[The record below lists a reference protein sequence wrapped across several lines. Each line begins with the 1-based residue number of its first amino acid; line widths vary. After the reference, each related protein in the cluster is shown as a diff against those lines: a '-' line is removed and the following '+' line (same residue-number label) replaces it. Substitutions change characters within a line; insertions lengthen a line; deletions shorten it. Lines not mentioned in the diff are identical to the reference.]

1 MDFRLYIK
9 GQECDLNDT
18 FAVQLSYTAEDTE
31 SPSAVIT
38 EYSKT
43 VTLPRT
49 GNNDLIFNFIG
60 DLDRVQDNETTYF
73 NPLERIPMLLTY
85 KGSTVLEGYAKLEN
99 ISNDSYSV
107 TLYSGVADFFYS
119 FSTDTDGDTF
129 TIDRLRFETDLD
141 FDITKETVNTAWQR
155 LKNPNKTGTNKWD
168 TINFAPMYNGLPE
181 DIDAGKALINISGSS
196 VFTAST
202 MTSDGNTYET
212 YQDNMLAL
220 SSFSDEHTEWEIG
233 DLRSY
238 CQRPVLNVKKFF
250 EAIQTTAY
258 EKGFI
263 LNLDEGFFNN
273 LNPYYSKTW
282 LTMPMLT
289 QLETD
294 GQTWT
299 GRCSSTYTED
309 VKPKTEASANVI
321 FTGQLNGTEVSLP
334 DVNGKSNL
342 NIKFSLSADVNYSG
356 SELYTGFLMHNYNS
370 TQTGNTSNDSY
381 NQNNNSGIVIQFIVK
396 DVDNDAI
403 IAASPTYTLSS
414 LIDGQLKKYPSYVG
428 YGSNQEGIAGTFKN
442 NSGRWEFTGLG
453 GNTEFDAVVED
464 IPRVNNM
471 SVSMV
476 VYSYATKLYR
486 DNEYWLDTL
495 RKGEEIKTLRGHV
508 NDGDLIF
515 TSFGKTGSNAHIT
528 ARMMFSN
535 MGSVADY
542 MIGFSKMFG
551 LKWLQEGKTINL
563 MTRNRYYTK
572 TINDYSD
579 DSDRSNIKT
588 EPLTH
593 NKRYYDLKNDAD
605 ETYFTE
611 KYKRDW
617 GAEYGRQRVDT
628 GYKFDSD
635 VEEFFKDLAYKGG
648 VYGKM
653 KSNYYRH
660 IKGKNWN
667 GMSNREWIPSPIL
680 DKITY
685 SLVKNGNDPD
695 DTKDIE
701 VGMDVIK
708 YINYSPTA
716 RYDCNDRMC
725 FADSSDGAVDGDSVL
740 LFYNGYK
747 EQKDANGFPID
758 YMLTDDLEA
767 MFALNG
773 DNATWLITSTEFDT
787 TGKRIAYK
795 YDALPDFGRY
805 YTDGTNSIV
814 LSMDMGEP
822 KELYCD
828 LASNPNTTIY
838 SRFWKRYLID
848 QMNVDARKINVPLLY
863 RAGMDAQTLRD
874 FIKIDNQVYMLN
886 SADYNVGTT
895 GLTDSELIKIND
907 VYNYTQ
913 GQTLIY
919 PEATLTVSP
928 TSANVAFEGGLLR
941 FDVVFSN
948 LTDIYIKTDSPWLSG
963 YMNGDIFMVNVE
975 TNKEAERNGHIW
987 LVGRDYGGN
996 DIVSDAIGIVQE
1008 KFIYLD
1014 PVLTI
1019 TPTTGKID
1027 RNGGEMTFNVQAENV
1042 NNVRFAS
1049 NSEWI
1054 TGSIVGNLLKINVAV
1069 NSGEER
1075 NGNIWLEAID
1085 LRGDNVKS
1093 NEVAITQEKYV
1104 KQGSNVLMFTTT
1116 DGNTWSITQISAYT
1130 ADNRLIEP
1138 IEKTSTGWTYGEDV
1152 AYIRSHDEYKPS
1164 ENFKNLKTYTG
1175 FKDRVKYNECF
1186 GLFLNDGYCTSINT
1200 ANFDV
1205 SECVNMRNMFLNCTG
1220 LTSLDVSNWNTSQV
1234 TNMAFMFTN
1243 CRSLITLNVSNFD
1256 TSKVTDMSWMFNYC
1270 SGLTSLDVSKFNTLK
1285 VTDMVAMFAYC
1296 KGLTSLDLSHFNTS
1310 KVTNMIGMFEGCSG
1324 LITLDLSNWNTS
1336 QVTGMVQMFS
1346 DCSGLTSLNVSHFDT
1361 SNVIDMG
1368 YMFENCSGLTS
1379 LDVSQWN
1386 TSKVTNMESMF
1397 RNCKSLASL
1406 DVSNWNTSQ
1415 VMDTNSMFSGCTS
1428 LTSLDVSNFDT
1439 SKVTDISDMFSGC
1452 KGLTSLDVSNFNTS
1466 QVTDMAGMFSYCRL
1480 LTSLDVSNFNTSKVT
1495 RMNYMFRDCKG
1506 LTSLDVSN
1514 FNTSQV
1520 TDMAGM
1526 FSGCK
1531 GLTSIDVS
1539 NFNTSKVGRMSSVF
1553 WSCSGLTSLDVSN
1566 WDTSKAENMGSMFA
1580 NCKGLTSLDLSNF
1593 DTSKVNNMGYM
1604 FSGCTSLTSL
1614 DLSNWDTTKLPAD
1627 KVVNMISMFNGCTA
1641 LKTITMKNC
1650 NQATIDKIKSALQD
1664 AGILNNV
1671 TIITA

>member
-60 DLDRVQDNETTYF
+60 DLDRVQDNETYYF

-202 MTSDGNTYET
+202 ITSDGNTYET

-250 EAIQTTAY
+250 EAVQTTAY

-309 VKPKTEASANVI
+309 VKPKTEATANVI
-321 FTGQLNGTEVSLP
+321 FTGQLNGTEISLP

-370 TQTGNTSNDSY
+370 TQTGNTFDDSY

-414 LIDGQLKKYPSYVG
+414 LIDGQVKKYPSYVG

-442 NSGRWEFTGLG
+442 NSGRWEFIGLG

-464 IPRVNNM
+464 VPRVNNM

-635 VEEFFKDLAYKGG
+635 VEEFFKDLVYKGG

-814 LSMDMGEP
+814 LSLDMGEP

-828 LASNPNTTIY
+828 LASNPNSTIY
-838 SRFWKRYLID
+838 SRFWKRYLTD

-919 PEATLTVSP
+919 PEAILTVSP
-928 TSANVAFEGGLLR
+928 TSANVTFEGGLLR

-963 YMNGDIFMVNVE
+963 YMNGDSFMVNVE
-975 TNKEAERNGHIW
+975 TNKKAERNGHIW
-987 LVGRDYGGN
+987 LVGRDYGGF
-996 DIVSDAIGIVQE
+996 DVVSDAIGIVQE
-1008 KFIYLD
+1008 KFIYPD

-1019 TPTTGKID
+1019 TPTTGTID
-1027 RNGGEMTFNVQAENV
+1027 HNGGEMTFNVQAENV
-1042 NNVRFAS
+1042 ENVRFVS

-1054 TGSIVGNLLKINVAV
+1054 TGIIEGDLLKINVAV
-1069 NSGEER
+1069 NSGDER
-1075 NGNIWLEAID
+1075 SGNIWLEAID
-1085 LRGDNVKS
+1085 LGDNEVKS
-1093 NEVAITQEKYV
+1093 NEVSIVQEAVVLDKRTIRFTLVSGVTWNAI
-1104 KQGSNVLMFTTT
+1104 N
-1116 DGNTWSITQISAYT
+1116 ISAYT
-1130 ADNRLIEP
+1130 SDDRMLEP
-1138 IEKTSTGWTYGEDV
+1138 ITKDTTGWTYNEDV
-1152 AYIRSHDEYKPS
+1152 AYLKSDISNVGNQNLLTYDGIDAVYKDCDS
-1164 ENFKNLKTYTG
+1164 FFGFNYSLKTINIP
-1175 FKDRVKYNECF
+1175 R
-1186 GLFLNDGYCTSINT
+1186 INT
-1200 ANFDV
+1200 SECISMQEMFLRCSSLSSLDLSNFDTSNV
-1205 SECVNMRNMFLNCTG
+1205 SNMGWMFNDCTG
-1220 LTSLDVSNWNTSQV
+1220 LTSLDVSNW
-1234 TNMAFMFTN
+1234 
-1243 CRSLITLNVSNFD
+1243 D
-1256 TSKVTDMSWMFNYC
+1256 TSKVTTMEM
-1270 SGLTSLDVSKFNTLK
+1270 
-1285 VTDMVAMFAYC
+1285 
-1296 KGLTSLDLSHFNTS
+1296 
-1310 KVTNMIGMFEGCSG
+1310 
-1324 LITLDLSNWNTS
+1324 
-1336 QVTGMVQMFS
+1336 MFS
-1346 DCSGLTSLNVSHFDT
+1346 ACS
-1361 SNVIDMG
+1361 
-1368 YMFENCSGLTS
+1368 
-1379 LDVSQWN
+1379 
-1386 TSKVTNMESMF
+1386 
-1397 RNCKSLASL
+1397 
-1406 DVSNWNTSQ
+1406 
-1415 VMDTNSMFSGCTS
+1415 
-1428 LTSLDVSNFDT
+1428 
-1439 SKVTDISDMFSGC
+1439 
-1452 KGLTSLDVSNFNTS
+1452 GLTSLDVSNFNTS
-1466 QVTDMAGMFSYCRL
+1466 QVTNM
-1480 LTSLDVSNFNTSKVT
+1480 
-1495 RMNYMFRDCKG
+1495 
-1506 LTSLDVSN
+1506 
-1514 FNTSQV
+1514 
-1520 TDMAGM
+1520 
-1526 FSGCK
+1526 
-1531 GLTSIDVS
+1531 
-1539 NFNTSKVGRMSSVF
+1539 GRMF
-1553 WSCSGLTSLDVSN
+1553 
-1566 WDTSKAENMGSMFA
+1566 ENCE
-1580 NCKGLTSLDLSNF
+1580 NLTSLDLSNF
-1593 DTSKVNNMGYM
+1593 DTSKVTNMYGMFSVCGSLTSLNLSNFDTSKCKRTSYM
-1604 FSGCTSLTSL
+1604 FYFCRGLTSL
-1614 DLSNWDTTKLPAD
+1614 DLSNWNMDNVSDTTY
-1627 KVVNMISMFNGCTA
+1627 MFRNCFR
-1641 LKTITMKNC
+1641 LRTITMKNC

-1671 TIITA
+1671 KIITA

>member
-9 GQECDLNDT
+9 GQECDLNET

-60 DLDRVQDNETTYF
+60 DLDRVQDNETYYF

-220 SSFSDEHTEWEIG
+220 SSFSGEHTEWEIG

-238 CQRPVLNVKKFF
+238 CQRPVLNMKKFF
-250 EAIQTTAY
+250 EAVQTTAY

-263 LNLDEGFFNN
+263 LNLDEGFFNS

-309 VKPKTEASANVI
+309 VKPKTEANANVI

-370 TQTGNTSNDSY
+370 TQTGQTFNDSY

-414 LIDGQLKKYPSYVG
+414 LIDGQVKKYPSYVG

-442 NSGRWEFTGLG
+442 NSGRWDFTGLG

-476 VYSYATKLYR
+476 VYSYATKLWR

-611 KYKRDW
+611 KYKKDW

-787 TGKRIAYK
+787 AGKRIAYK

-814 LSMDMGEP
+814 LSLDMGEP

-828 LASNPNTTIY
+828 LASNPNSTIY

-919 PEATLTVSP
+919 PEAILTVSP
-928 TSANVAFEGGLLR
+928 TSANVTFEGGLLR

-963 YMNGDIFMVNVE
+963 YMNGDSFMVNVE
-975 TNKEAERNGHIW
+975 TNKKAERNGHIW
-987 LVGRDYGGN
+987 LVGRDYGGF
-996 DIVSDAIGIVQE
+996 DVVSDAIGIVQE

-1027 RNGGEMTFNVQAENV
+1027 RNGGEMTFNVQTENV
-1042 NNVRFAS
+1042 EDVRFAS

-1054 TGSIVGNLLKINVAV
+1054 TGTINGNSLKINVAV
-1069 NSGEER
+1069 NSGDER
-1075 NGNIWLEAID
+1075 SGNIWLEAID
-1085 LRGDNVKS
+1085 LGDNEVKS
-1093 NEVAITQEKYV
+1093 NEVVITQEKYV
-1104 KQGSNVLMFTTT
+1104 EVKSVLKYTTT
-1116 DGNTWSITQISAYT
+1116 DSSAWDSNIKAYT
-1130 ADNRLIEP
+1130 TNDRFIEP
-1138 IEKTSTGWTYGEDV
+1138 LTQDATGWTYDNEV
-1152 AYIRSHDEYKPS
+1152 RYVKADESYFPQKH
-1164 ENFKNLKTYTG
+1164 NLLTFNG
-1175 FKDRVKYNECF
+1175 FGNKVKYKDCSKI
-1186 GLFLNDGYCTSINT
+1186 FLGERHCTSINT
-1200 ANFDV
+1200 TNIDV
-1205 SECVNMRNMFLNCTG
+1205 SECTNMRYVFSDCNGLTSLDVSNWDTSKVITMYSMFSGCIGLTSLDVSHFDTSKVTDMSLMFAGCNGLTSLDVSHFDTSQVVNMSGMFYNCSNLTSLDVSNFNTSRVTDMSLMFTDCSSLTSLDVSSFNTVKVTEMVGMFSDCSG

-1234 TNMAFMFTN
+1234 TNMHNMFYGCSGLAF
-1243 CRSLITLNVSNFD
+1243 LDLSNFD
-1256 TSKVTDMSWMFNYC
+1256 TS
-1270 SGLTSLDVSKFNTLK
+1270 
-1285 VTDMVAMFAYC
+1285 
-1296 KGLTSLDLSHFNTS
+1296 
-1310 KVTNMIGMFEGCSG
+1310 
-1324 LITLDLSNWNTS
+1324 
-1336 QVTGMVQMFS
+1336 QVTE
-1346 DCSGLTSLNVSHFDT
+1346 
-1361 SNVIDMG
+1361 MG
-1368 YMFENCSGLTS
+1368 YMFYECS
-1379 LDVSQWN
+1379 
-1386 TSKVTNMESMF
+1386 
-1397 RNCKSLASL
+1397 
-1406 DVSNWNTSQ
+1406 
-1415 VMDTNSMFSGCTS
+1415 
-1428 LTSLDVSNFDT
+1428 
-1439 SKVTDISDMFSGC
+1439 
-1452 KGLTSLDVSNFNTS
+1452 
-1466 QVTDMAGMFSYCRL
+1466 
-1480 LTSLDVSNFNTSKVT
+1480 
-1495 RMNYMFRDCKG
+1495 
-1506 LTSLDVSN
+1506 
-1514 FNTSQV
+1514 
-1520 TDMAGM
+1520 
-1526 FSGCK
+1526 
-1531 GLTSIDVS
+1531 
-1539 NFNTSKVGRMSSVF
+1539 
-1553 WSCSGLTSLDVSN
+1553 
-1566 WDTSKAENMGSMFA
+1566 
-1580 NCKGLTSLDLSNF
+1580 GLTSLDLSNWNM
-1593 DTSKVNNMGYM
+1593 DNVNNTSYM
-1604 FSGCTSLTSL
+1604 FRGCYVLR
-1614 DLSNWDTTKLPAD
+1614 
-1627 KVVNMISMFNGCTA
+1627 
-1641 LKTITMKNC
+1641 TITMKNC

>member
-9 GQECDLNDT
+9 GQECDLNET

-60 DLDRVQDNETTYF
+60 DLDRVQDNETYYF

-155 LKNPNKTGTNKWD
+155 LKNSNKTGTNKWD

-220 SSFSDEHTEWEIG
+220 SSFSGEHTEWEIG

-263 LNLDEGFFNN
+263 LNLDEGFFND

-309 VKPKTEASANVI
+309 VKPKTEATANVI

-370 TQTGNTSNDSY
+370 TQTGNTFDDSY

-442 NSGRWEFTGLG
+442 NSGRWDFTGLG
-453 GNTEFDAVVED
+453 GNTEFDAVVQD

-476 VYSYATKLYR
+476 VYSYATKLWR

-635 VEEFFKDLAYKGG
+635 VEEFFKDLVYKGG

-787 TGKRIAYK
+787 AGKRIAYK

-814 LSMDMGEP
+814 LSLDMGEP

-828 LASNPNTTIY
+828 LASNPNSTIY

-848 QMNVDARKINVPLLY
+848 QMNVDARKINIPLLY

-919 PEATLTVSP
+919 PEAILTVSP
-928 TSANVAFEGGLLR
+928 TSANVTFEGGLLR

-948 LTDIYIKTDSPWLSG
+948 LTDIYVKTDSPWLSG
-963 YMNGDIFMVNVE
+963 YMNGDSFMVNVE
-975 TNKEAERNGHIW
+975 TNKKAERNGHIW
-987 LVGRDYGGN
+987 LVGRDYGGF
-996 DIVSDAIGIVQE
+996 DVVSDAIGIVQE
-1008 KFIYLD
+1008 KFIYPD

-1019 TPTTGKID
+1019 TPTTGTID

-1042 NNVRFAS
+1042 NDVRFVS

-1085 LRGDNVKS
+1085 LGDNEVKS
-1093 NEVAITQEKYV
+1093 NEVVITQEKYV
-1104 KQGSNVLMFTTT
+1104 EVKSVLKYTTT
-1116 DGNTWSITQISAYT
+1116 DSSAWDSNIKAYT
-1130 ADNRLIEP
+1130 TNDRFIEP
-1138 IEKTSTGWTYGEDV
+1138 LTQDATGWTYDNEV
-1152 AYIRSHDEYKPS
+1152 RYVKADESYFPQKH
-1164 ENFKNLKTYTG
+1164 NLLTFNG
-1175 FKDRVKYNECF
+1175 FSNKVKYKDCYKI
-1186 GLFLNDGYCTSINT
+1186 FLGERHCTSINT
-1200 ANFDV
+1200 TNIDV
-1205 SECVNMRNMFLNCTG
+1205 SECTNMRYVFSDCNG
-1220 LTSLDVSNWNTSQV
+1220 LTSLDVSNWDTSKV
-1234 TNMAFMFTN
+1234 ITMNNMFSGCIGLT
-1243 CRSLITLNVSNFD
+1243 SLDVSHFD
-1256 TSKVTDMSWMFNYC
+1256 TSKVTDMSLMFAGCN
-1270 SGLTSLDVSKFNTLK
+1270 GLTSLDVS
-1285 VTDMVAMFAYC
+1285 
-1296 KGLTSLDLSHFNTS
+1296 
-1310 KVTNMIGMFEGCSG
+1310 
-1324 LITLDLSNWNTS
+1324 
-1336 QVTGMVQMFS
+1336 
-1346 DCSGLTSLNVSHFDT
+1346 HFDT
-1361 SNVIDMG
+1361 SQVVNMSG
-1368 YMFENCSGLTS
+1368 MFYNCS
-1379 LDVSQWN
+1379 N
-1386 TSKVTNMESMF
+1386 
-1397 RNCKSLASL
+1397 
-1406 DVSNWNTSQ
+1406 
-1415 VMDTNSMFSGCTS
+1415 
-1428 LTSLDVSNFDT
+1428 LTSLDVSNFNT
-1439 SKVTDISDMFSGC
+1439 SRVTDMSLMFTDCSSLTSLDVSSFNTVKVTEMAGMFSDC
-1452 KGLTSLDVSNFNTS
+1452 SGLTSLDVSNFNTS
-1466 QVTDMAGMFSYCRL
+1466 QVTDMHNMFYGCSGL
-1480 LTSLDVSNFNTSKVT
+1480 AFLDLSNF
-1495 RMNYMFRDCKG
+1495 D
-1506 LTSLDVSN
+1506 
-1514 FNTSQV
+1514 TSQV
-1520 TDMAGM
+1520 TEMGYM
-1526 FSGCK
+1526 FYEC
-1531 GLTSIDVS
+1531 
-1539 NFNTSKVGRMSSVF
+1539 N
-1553 WSCSGLTSLDVSN
+1553 
-1566 WDTSKAENMGSMFA
+1566 
-1580 NCKGLTSLDLSNF
+1580 GLTSLDLSNWNM
-1593 DTSKVNNMGYM
+1593 DNVNNTSYM
-1604 FSGCTSLTSL
+1604 FRGCYILR
-1614 DLSNWDTTKLPAD
+1614 
-1627 KVVNMISMFNGCTA
+1627 
-1641 LKTITMKNC
+1641 TITMKNC
-1650 NQATIDKIKSALQD
+1650 YQATIDKIKSALTE

>member
-9 GQECDLNDT
+9 GQECDLNET

-60 DLDRVQDNETTYF
+60 DLDRVQDNETYYF

-220 SSFSDEHTEWEIG
+220 SSFSGEHTEWEIG

-238 CQRPVLNVKKFF
+238 CQRPVLNMKKFF
-250 EAIQTTAY
+250 EAVQTTAY

-263 LNLDEGFFNN
+263 LNLDEGFFNS

-309 VKPKTEASANVI
+309 VKPKTEANANVI

-370 TQTGNTSNDSY
+370 TQTGQTFNDSY

-414 LIDGQLKKYPSYVG
+414 LIEGQVKKYPSYVG

-442 NSGRWEFTGLG
+442 NSGRWDFTGLG

-476 VYSYATKLYR
+476 VYSYATKLWR

-611 KYKRDW
+611 KYKKDW

-787 TGKRIAYK
+787 AGKRIAYK

-814 LSMDMGEP
+814 LSLDMGEP

-828 LASNPNTTIY
+828 LASNPNSTIY

-919 PEATLTVSP
+919 PEAILTVSP
-928 TSANVAFEGGLLR
+928 TSANVTFEGGLLR

-963 YMNGDIFMVNVE
+963 YMNGDSFMVNVE
-975 TNKEAERNGHIW
+975 TNKKAERNGHIW
-987 LVGRDYGGN
+987 LVGRDYGGF
-996 DIVSDAIGIVQE
+996 DVVSDAIGIVQE

-1027 RNGGEMTFNVQAENV
+1027 RNGGEMTFNVQTENV
-1042 NNVRFAS
+1042 EDVRFAS

-1054 TGSIVGNLLKINVAV
+1054 TGTINGNSLKINVAV
-1069 NSGEER
+1069 NSGDER
-1075 NGNIWLEAID
+1075 SGNIWLEAID
-1085 LRGDNVKS
+1085 LGDNEVKS
-1093 NEVAITQEKYV
+1093 NEVVITQEKYV
-1104 KQGSNVLMFTTT
+1104 EVKSVLKYTTT
-1116 DGNTWSITQISAYT
+1116 DSSAWDSNIKAYT
-1130 ADNRLIEP
+1130 TNDRFIEP
-1138 IEKTSTGWTYGEDV
+1138 LTQDATGWTYDNEV
-1152 AYIRSHDEYKPS
+1152 RYVKADESYFPQKH
-1164 ENFKNLKTYTG
+1164 NLLTFNG
-1175 FKDRVKYNECF
+1175 FGNKVKYKDCSKI
-1186 GLFLNDGYCTSINT
+1186 FLGERHCTSINT
-1200 ANFDV
+1200 TNIDV
-1205 SECVNMRNMFLNCTG
+1205 SECTNMRYVFSDCNGLTSLDVSNWDTSKVITMYSMFSGCIGLTSLDVSHFDTSKVTDMSLMFAGCNGLTSLDVSHFDTSQVVNMSGMFYNCSNLTSLDVSNFNTSRVTDMSLMFTDCSSLTSLDVSSFNTVKVTEMVGMFSDCSG

-1234 TNMAFMFTN
+1234 TNMHNMFYGCSGLAF
-1243 CRSLITLNVSNFD
+1243 LDLSNFD
-1256 TSKVTDMSWMFNYC
+1256 TS
-1270 SGLTSLDVSKFNTLK
+1270 
-1285 VTDMVAMFAYC
+1285 
-1296 KGLTSLDLSHFNTS
+1296 
-1310 KVTNMIGMFEGCSG
+1310 
-1324 LITLDLSNWNTS
+1324 
-1336 QVTGMVQMFS
+1336 QVTE
-1346 DCSGLTSLNVSHFDT
+1346 
-1361 SNVIDMG
+1361 MG
-1368 YMFENCSGLTS
+1368 YMFYECS
-1379 LDVSQWN
+1379 
-1386 TSKVTNMESMF
+1386 
-1397 RNCKSLASL
+1397 
-1406 DVSNWNTSQ
+1406 
-1415 VMDTNSMFSGCTS
+1415 
-1428 LTSLDVSNFDT
+1428 
-1439 SKVTDISDMFSGC
+1439 
-1452 KGLTSLDVSNFNTS
+1452 
-1466 QVTDMAGMFSYCRL
+1466 
-1480 LTSLDVSNFNTSKVT
+1480 
-1495 RMNYMFRDCKG
+1495 
-1506 LTSLDVSN
+1506 
-1514 FNTSQV
+1514 
-1520 TDMAGM
+1520 
-1526 FSGCK
+1526 
-1531 GLTSIDVS
+1531 
-1539 NFNTSKVGRMSSVF
+1539 
-1553 WSCSGLTSLDVSN
+1553 
-1566 WDTSKAENMGSMFA
+1566 
-1580 NCKGLTSLDLSNF
+1580 GLTSLDLSNWNM
-1593 DTSKVNNMGYM
+1593 DNVNNTSYM
-1604 FSGCTSLTSL
+1604 FRGCYVLR
-1614 DLSNWDTTKLPAD
+1614 
-1627 KVVNMISMFNGCTA
+1627 
-1641 LKTITMKNC
+1641 TITMKNC

>member
-49 GNNDLIFNFIG
+49 GKNDLIFNFIG
-60 DLDRVQDNETTYF
+60 DLDRVQDNETYYF

-212 YQDNMLAL
+212 YQGNMLAL
-220 SSFSDEHTEWEIG
+220 SSFSGEHTEFEIG

-250 EAIQTTAY
+250 EAVQTTAY

-263 LNLDEGFFNN
+263 LNLDEGFFND

-396 DVDNDAI
+396 DVDNDSI

-428 YGSNQEGIAGTFKN
+428 YGSNQESIAGTFKN
-442 NSGRWEFTGLG
+442 NSGRWDFTGIG

-464 IPRVNNM
+464 VPRVNNM

-476 VYSYATKLYR
+476 VYSYADKLYR
-486 DNEYWLDTL
+486 DKEYWLDNL

-667 GMSNREWIPSPIL
+667 GTTNREWIPSPIL

-795 YDALPDFGRY
+795 YNALPDFGRY

-828 LASNPNTTIY
+828 LASNPNSTIY

-919 PEATLTVSP
+919 PEAILTVSP
-928 TSANVAFEGGLLR
+928 TSANVTFEGGLLR
-941 FDVVFSN
+941 FNVVFSN

-963 YMNGDIFMVNVE
+963 YMNGDSFLANVE
-975 TNKEAERNGHIW
+975 TNKKAERNGHIW
-987 LVGRDYGGN
+987 LVGRDYGGF
-996 DIVSDAIGIVQE
+996 DVVSDAIGIVQE
-1008 KFIYLD
+1008 KFIYPD
-1014 PVLTI
+1014 PILTI
-1019 TPTTGKID
+1019 TPTTGTID
-1027 RNGGEMTFNVQAENV
+1027 RNGGEMTFNVQTENV
-1042 NNVRFAS
+1042 NDVRFVS

-1069 NSGEER
+1069 NSGDER
-1075 NGNIWLEAID
+1075 SGNIWLEAID
-1085 LRGDNVKS
+1085 LGDNEVKS

-1104 KQGSNVLMFTTT
+1104 EVKSVLKYTTT
-1116 DGNTWSITQISAYT
+1116 DSSAWDSNIKAYT
-1130 ADNRLIEP
+1130 TNDRFIEP
-1138 IEKTSTGWTYGEDV
+1138 LTQDATGWTYDNEV
-1152 AYIRSHDEYKPS
+1152 RYVKADESYFPQKH
-1164 ENFKNLKTYTG
+1164 NLLTFNG
-1175 FKDRVKYNECF
+1175 FGNKVKYKDCSKI
-1186 GLFLNDGYCTSINT
+1186 FLGERHCTSINT
-1200 ANFDV
+1200 TNIDV
-1205 SECVNMRNMFLNCTG
+1205 SECTNMRYVFSDCNGLTSLDVSNWDTSKVITMNNMFSGCIGLTSLDVSHFDTSKVTDMSLMFAGCNGLTSLDVSHFDTSQVVNMSGMFYNCSNLTSLDVSNFNTSRVTDMSLMFTDCSSLTSLDVSSFNTVKVTEMVGMFSDCSG

-1234 TNMAFMFTN
+1234 TDMHNMFYGCSGLAF
-1243 CRSLITLNVSNFD
+1243 LDLSNFD
-1256 TSKVTDMSWMFNYC
+1256 TSKVTDMR
-1270 SGLTSLDVSKFNTLK
+1270 
-1285 VTDMVAMFAYC
+1285 
-1296 KGLTSLDLSHFNTS
+1296 
-1310 KVTNMIGMFEGCSG
+1310 
-1324 LITLDLSNWNTS
+1324 
-1336 QVTGMVQMFS
+1336 
-1346 DCSGLTSLNVSHFDT
+1346 
-1361 SNVIDMG
+1361 
-1368 YMFENCSGLTS
+1368 YMFYECS
-1379 LDVSQWN
+1379 D
-1386 TSKVTNMESMF
+1386 
-1397 RNCKSLASL
+1397 
-1406 DVSNWNTSQ
+1406 
-1415 VMDTNSMFSGCTS
+1415 
-1428 LTSLDVSNFDT
+1428 
-1439 SKVTDISDMFSGC
+1439 
-1452 KGLTSLDVSNFNTS
+1452 
-1466 QVTDMAGMFSYCRL
+1466 
-1480 LTSLDVSNFNTSKVT
+1480 
-1495 RMNYMFRDCKG
+1495 
-1506 LTSLDVSN
+1506 
-1514 FNTSQV
+1514 
-1520 TDMAGM
+1520 
-1526 FSGCK
+1526 
-1531 GLTSIDVS
+1531 
-1539 NFNTSKVGRMSSVF
+1539 
-1553 WSCSGLTSLDVSN
+1553 
-1566 WDTSKAENMGSMFA
+1566 
-1580 NCKGLTSLDLSNF
+1580 
-1593 DTSKVNNMGYM
+1593 
-1604 FSGCTSLTSL
+1604 LTSL
-1614 DLSNWDTTKLPAD
+1614 DLSNWNMDN
-1627 KVVNMISMFNGCTA
+1627 VNNTSYMFRGCYI
-1641 LKTITMKNC
+1641 LRTITMKNC
-1650 NQATIDKIKSALQD
+1650 NQTTIDKIKSALTE

>member
-60 DLDRVQDNETTYF
+60 DLDRVQDNETYYF

-220 SSFSDEHTEWEIG
+220 SSFSGEHTEWEIG

-263 LNLDEGFFNN
+263 LNLDEGFFNS

-309 VKPKTEASANVI
+309 VKPKTEATANVI

-370 TQTGNTSNDSY
+370 TQTGNTFDDSY

-396 DVDNDAI
+396 DVDNDSI

-414 LIDGQLKKYPSYVG
+414 LIDGQVKKYPSYVG

-814 LSMDMGEP
+814 LSLDMGEP

-828 LASNPNTTIY
+828 LASNPNSTIY
-838 SRFWKRYLID
+838 SRFWKRYLTD

-919 PEATLTVSP
+919 PEAILTVSP
-928 TSANVAFEGGLLR
+928 TSANVTFDGGLLR

-963 YMNGDIFMVNVE
+963 YMNGDSFMVNVE
-975 TNKEAERNGHIW
+975 TNKKAERNGHIW
-987 LVGRDYGGN
+987 LVGRDYGGF
-996 DIVSDAIGIVQE
+996 DVVSDAIGIVQE
-1008 KFIYLD
+1008 KFIYPD

-1019 TPTTGKID
+1019 TPTTGTID

-1042 NNVRFAS
+1042 NDVRFAS

-1054 TGSIVGNLLKINVAV
+1054 TGTVEGNLLKINVAV
-1069 NSGEER
+1069 NSGDER
-1075 NGNIWLEAID
+1075 SGNIWLEAID
-1085 LRGDNVKS
+1085 LGDNEVKS

-1104 KQGSNVLMFTTT
+1104 EVKSVLKYTTT
-1116 DGNTWSITQISAYT
+1116 DSSAWDSNIKAYT
-1130 ADNRLIEP
+1130 TNDRFIEP
-1138 IEKTSTGWTYGEDV
+1138 LTQDATGWTYDNEV
-1152 AYIRSHDEYKPS
+1152 RYVKADESYFPQKH
-1164 ENFKNLKTYTG
+1164 NLLTFNG
-1175 FKDRVKYNECF
+1175 FGNKVKYKDCSKI
-1186 GLFLNDGYCTSINT
+1186 FLGERHCTSINT
-1200 ANFDV
+1200 TNIDV
-1205 SECVNMRNMFLNCTG
+1205 SECTNMRYMFSDCNG
-1220 LTSLDVSNWNTSQV
+1220 LTSLDVSNWDTSKV
-1234 TNMAFMFTN
+1234 ITMYSMFSGCIGLT
-1243 CRSLITLNVSNFD
+1243 SLDVSHFD
-1256 TSKVTDMSWMFNYC
+1256 TSKVTDMS
-1270 SGLTSLDVSKFNTLK
+1270 L
-1285 VTDMVAMFAYC
+1285 MFA
-1296 KGLTSLDLSHFNTS
+1296 
-1310 KVTNMIGMFEGCSG
+1310 GC
-1324 LITLDLSNWNTS
+1324 N
-1336 QVTGMVQMFS
+1336 
-1346 DCSGLTSLNVSHFDT
+1346 GLTSLNVSHFDT
-1361 SNVIDMG
+1361 SQVVNMSGMFYNCIGLTSLDVSNFNTSRVTDMSL
-1368 YMFENCSGLTS
+1368 MFTDCSGLTS
-1379 LDVSQWN
+1379 LDVSSFN
-1386 TSKVTNMESMF
+1386 TVKVTKM
-1397 RNCKSLASL
+1397 
-1406 DVSNWNTSQ
+1406 VG
-1415 VMDTNSMFSGCTS
+1415 MFSDCSG

-1439 SKVTDISDMFSGC
+1439 SKVTDMHNMF
-1452 KGLTSLDVSNFNTS
+1452 DN
-1466 QVTDMAGMFSYCRL
+1466 
-1480 LTSLDVSNFNTSKVT
+1480 
-1495 RMNYMFRDCKG
+1495 
-1506 LTSLDVSN
+1506 
-1514 FNTSQV
+1514 
-1520 TDMAGM
+1520 
-1526 FSGCK
+1526 
-1531 GLTSIDVS
+1531 
-1539 NFNTSKVGRMSSVF
+1539 
-1553 WSCSGLTSLDVSN
+1553 CS
-1566 WDTSKAENMGSMFA
+1566 
-1580 NCKGLTSLDLSNF
+1580 
-1593 DTSKVNNMGYM
+1593 
-1604 FSGCTSLTSL
+1604 SLTSL
-1614 DLSNWDTTKLPAD
+1614 DLSHFNTTK
-1627 KVVNMISMFNGCTA
+1627 VNNMSYMFNGCSGLISLDLSNWNMDNVNNTSYMFRGCYI
-1641 LKTITMKNC
+1641 LRTITMKNC
-1650 NQATIDKIKSALQD
+1650 NQTTIDKIKSALQD

>member
-9 GQECDLNDT
+9 GQECDLNET

-60 DLDRVQDNETTYF
+60 DLDRVQDNEATYF

-220 SSFSDEHTEWEIG
+220 SSFSGEHTEWEIG

-258 EKGFI
+258 EKGFV
-263 LNLDEGFFNN
+263 LNLDEGFFND

-309 VKPKTEASANVI
+309 VKPKTEATANVI

-370 TQTGNTSNDSY
+370 NQTGNTSNDSY

-414 LIDGQLKKYPSYVG
+414 LIDGQVKRYPSYVG

-442 NSGRWEFTGLG
+442 NSGRWDFTGLG

-551 LKWLQEGKTINL
+551 LKWLQDGKTINL

-635 VEEFFKDLAYKGG
+635 VEEFFKDLVYKGG

-787 TGKRIAYK
+787 AGKRIAYK

-919 PEATLTVSP
+919 PEAILTVSP
-928 TSANVAFEGGLLR
+928 TSANVTFEGGLLR

-948 LTDIYIKTDSPWLSG
+948 LTDIYVKTDSPWLSG
-963 YMNGDIFMVNVE
+963 YMNGDSFMVNVE
-975 TNKEAERNGHIW
+975 TNKKKERNGHIW
-987 LVGRDYGGN
+987 LVGRDYGGF
-996 DIVSDAIGIVQE
+996 DVVSDAIGIVQE
-1008 KFIYLD
+1008 KFIYPD

-1019 TPTTGKID
+1019 TPTTGTID
-1027 RNGGEMTFNVQAENV
+1027 RNGGEMTFNVQTENV
-1042 NNVRFAS
+1042 ENVRFVS

-1069 NSGEER
+1069 NSGDER

-1085 LRGDNVKS
+1085 LGDNEVKS
-1093 NEVAITQEKYV
+1093 NEVSIVQEAVVLDKRTIRFTIVSGVTWNAI
-1104 KQGSNVLMFTTT
+1104 N
-1116 DGNTWSITQISAYT
+1116 ISAYT
-1130 ADNRLIEP
+1130 SDDRMLEP
-1138 IEKTSTGWTYGEDV
+1138 ITKDTTGWTYNEDV
-1152 AYIRSHDEYKPS
+1152 AYLKSDISNVGNQNLLTYDGIDAVYKDCDS
-1164 ENFKNLKTYTG
+1164 FFGFNYSLKTINIPRINTS
-1175 FKDRVKYNECF
+1175 K
-1186 GLFLNDGYCTSINT
+1186 CTSMQ
-1200 ANFDV
+1200 
-1205 SECVNMRNMFLNCTG
+1205 EMFLRCSSLSSLDLSNWDTSQVTNMSWMFNDCTG
-1220 LTSLDVSNWNTSQV
+1220 LTSLDVSKWN
-1234 TNMAFMFTN
+1234 
-1243 CRSLITLNVSNFD
+1243 
-1256 TSKVTDMSWMFNYC
+1256 TSKVTTMEMMFSAC
-1270 SGLTSLDVSKFNTLK
+1270 SGLTS
-1285 VTDMVAMFAYC
+1285 
-1296 KGLTSLDLSHFNTS
+1296 
-1310 KVTNMIGMFEGCSG
+1310 
-1324 LITLDLSNWNTS
+1324 LDLSNWNTS
-1336 QVTGMVQMFS
+1336 QVTNMNRMFGN
-1346 DCSGLTSLNVSHFDT
+1346 CENLTFIDL
-1361 SNVIDMG
+1361 SN
-1368 YMFENCSGLTS
+1368 
-1379 LDVSQWN
+1379 WN
-1386 TSKVTNMESMF
+1386 TSKVTDMSWMF
-1397 RNCKSLASL
+1397 
-1406 DVSNWNTSQ
+1406 WN
-1415 VMDTNSMFSGCTS
+1415 
-1428 LTSLDVSNFDT
+1428 
-1439 SKVTDISDMFSGC
+1439 
-1452 KGLTSLDVSNFNTS
+1452 
-1466 QVTDMAGMFSYCRL
+1466 
-1480 LTSLDVSNFNTSKVT
+1480 
-1495 RMNYMFRDCKG
+1495 
-1506 LTSLDVSN
+1506 
-1514 FNTSQV
+1514 
-1520 TDMAGM
+1520 
-1526 FSGCK
+1526 
-1531 GLTSIDVS
+1531 
-1539 NFNTSKVGRMSSVF
+1539 
-1553 WSCSGLTSLDVSN
+1553 CSGL
-1566 WDTSKAENMGSMFA
+1566 A
-1580 NCKGLTSLDLSNF
+1580 SLDLSNF
-1593 DTSKVNNMGYM
+1593 DTSKVTNVSQM
-1604 FSGCTSLTSL
+1604 FRYCDRLTSL
-1614 DLSNWDTTKLPAD
+1614 DLSNWNTSNVTNMSDMFYECLRLTSLDVSHFNTS
-1627 KVVNMISMFNGCTA
+1627 KVTNMASMFYTCRSLNSLDLSNWDTSKVTDMHNMFEYCYDLTSLDLSNWNMDNVNNTSYMFRGCYI
-1641 LKTITMKNC
+1641 LRTITMKNC
-1650 NQATIDKIKSALQD
+1650 NQTTIDKIKSALQE

>member
-60 DLDRVQDNETTYF
+60 DLDRVQDNETYYF

-141 FDITKETVNTAWQR
+141 FDITKETVNSAWKR

-220 SSFSDEHTEWEIG
+220 SSFSGEHTEWEIG

-370 TQTGNTSNDSY
+370 TQTGNTFDDSY

-396 DVDNDAI
+396 DVDNDSI

-414 LIDGQLKKYPSYVG
+414 LIDGQVKKYPSYVG
-428 YGSNQEGIAGTFKN
+428 YGNNQEGIAGTFKN
-442 NSGRWEFTGLG
+442 NSGRWEFTGIG

-476 VYSYATKLYR
+476 VYSYVTKLWR

-814 LSMDMGEP
+814 LSLDMGEP

-828 LASNPNTTIY
+828 LASNPNSTIY

-863 RAGMDAQTLRD
+863 RAGMNAQTLRD
-874 FIKIDNQVYMLN
+874 FVKIDNQIYMLN

-919 PEATLTVSP
+919 PEAILTVSP
-928 TSANVAFEGGLLR
+928 TSANVTFEGGLLR

-963 YMNGDIFMVNVE
+963 YMNGDSFMVNVE
-975 TNKEAERNGHIW
+975 TNKKAERNGHIW
-987 LVGRDYGGN
+987 LVGRDYGGF
-996 DIVSDAIGIVQE
+996 DVVSDAISIVQE
-1008 KFIYLD
+1008 KFIYPD

-1019 TPTTGKID
+1019 TPTTGTIGH
-1027 RNGGEMTFNVQAENV
+1027 NGGEMTFNVQTENV
-1042 NNVRFAS
+1042 EDIRFVS

-1054 TGSIVGNLLKINVAV
+1054 TGSIVGNSLKINVAV
-1069 NSGEER
+1069 NSGDER
-1075 NGNIWLEAID
+1075 SGNIWLEAID
-1085 LRGDNVKS
+1085 LGDNEVKS
-1093 NEVAITQEKYV
+1093 NEVSIVQEAVVLDKRTIRFTIVSGVTWKAI
-1104 KQGSNVLMFTTT
+1104 N
-1116 DGNTWSITQISAYT
+1116 ISAYT
-1130 ADNRLIEP
+1130 SDDRMIEP
-1138 IEKTSTGWTYGEDV
+1138 ITKDTTGWTYNEDV
-1152 AYIRSHDEYKPS
+1152 AYLKSEQSNIGSQNLLTYDGIDAIYKDCHS
-1164 ENFKNLKTYTG
+1164 FFGHNERLKTINIP
-1175 FKDRVKYNECF
+1175 R
-1186 GLFLNDGYCTSINT
+1186 INT
-1200 ANFDV
+1200 
-1205 SECVNMRNMFLNCTG
+1205 SECIDMHGMFLRCSS
-1220 LTSLDVSNWNTSQV
+1220 LSSLD
-1234 TNMAFMFTN
+1234 
-1243 CRSLITLNVSNFD
+1243 LSNFD
-1256 TSKVTDMSWMFNYC
+1256 TSNVSNMGWMFN
-1270 SGLTSLDVSKFNTLK
+1270 
-1285 VTDMVAMFAYC
+1285 
-1296 KGLTSLDLSHFNTS
+1296 
-1310 KVTNMIGMFEGCSG
+1310 
-1324 LITLDLSNWNTS
+1324 
-1336 QVTGMVQMFS
+1336 
-1346 DCSGLTSLNVSHFDT
+1346 DCTGLTSLNVS
-1361 SNVIDMG
+1361 
-1368 YMFENCSGLTS
+1368 
-1379 LDVSQWN
+1379 
-1386 TSKVTNMESMF
+1386 
-1397 RNCKSLASL
+1397 
-1406 DVSNWNTSQ
+1406 NW
-1415 VMDTNSMFSGCTS
+1415 
-1428 LTSLDVSNFDT
+1428 DT
-1439 SKVTDISDMFSGC
+1439 SKVATMEMMFSAC
-1452 KGLTSLDVSNFNTS
+1452 SGLTSLDVSNFNTS
-1466 QVTDMAGMFSYCRL
+1466 HVTNM
-1480 LTSLDVSNFNTSKVT
+1480 
-1495 RMNYMFRDCKG
+1495 
-1506 LTSLDVSN
+1506 
-1514 FNTSQV
+1514 
-1520 TDMAGM
+1520 
-1526 FSGCK
+1526 
-1531 GLTSIDVS
+1531 
-1539 NFNTSKVGRMSSVF
+1539 GRMF
-1553 WSCSGLTSLDVSN
+1553 ED
-1566 WDTSKAENMGSMFA
+1566 
-1580 NCKGLTSLDLSNF
+1580 CKGLTSLDLSNF
-1593 DTSKVNNMGYM
+1593 DTSKVANMYGMFWGCDGLTSINLSNFDTSKCKRTDYM
-1604 FSGCTSLTSL
+1604 FYFCRGLTSL
-1614 DLSNWDTTKLPAD
+1614 DLSNWNMDNVNNTT
-1627 KVVNMISMFNGCTA
+1627 NMFSNCFR
-1641 LKTITMKNC
+1641 LRTITMKNC
-1650 NQATIDKIKSALQD
+1650 NQTTIDKIKSALHD
-1664 AGILNNV
+1664 AGIVNNV

>member
-60 DLDRVQDNETTYF
+60 DLDRVQDNEATYF

-370 TQTGNTSNDSY
+370 TQTGQTFNDSY

-396 DVDNDAI
+396 DVDNDSI

-414 LIDGQLKKYPSYVG
+414 LIDGQVKKYPSYVG

-442 NSGRWEFTGLG
+442 NSGRWDFTGIG

-464 IPRVNNM
+464 VPRVNNM

-486 DNEYWLDTL
+486 DNEYWLDNL

-828 LASNPNTTIY
+828 LASNPNSTIY

-919 PEATLTVSP
+919 PEAILTVSP
-928 TSANVAFEGGLLR
+928 TSANVTFEGGLLR

-963 YMNGDIFMVNVE
+963 YINGDSFMVNVE
-975 TNKEAERNGHIW
+975 TNKKAERNGHIW

-996 DIVSDAIGIVQE
+996 DIVSDA
-1008 KFIYLD
+1008 
-1014 PVLTI
+1014 
-1019 TPTTGKID
+1019 
-1027 RNGGEMTFNVQAENV
+1027 
-1042 NNVRFAS
+1042 
-1049 NSEWI
+1049 
-1054 TGSIVGNLLKINVAV
+1054 
-1069 NSGEER
+1069 
-1075 NGNIWLEAID
+1075 
-1085 LRGDNVKS
+1085 
-1093 NEVAITQEKYV
+1093 VAITQEKYV
-1104 KQGSNVLMFTTT
+1104 EPEPSSNKMMFTIVSG
-1116 DGNTWSITQISAYT
+1116 DTWNKPTISAYT
-1130 ADNRLIEP
+1130 ADDRLIEP
-1138 IEKTSTGWTYGEDV
+1138 IEKTATGWTFDGKV
-1152 AYIRSHDEYKPS
+1152 AYVRNQGFHR
-1164 ENFKNLKTYTG
+1164 NTNLKTYSG
-1175 FKDRVKYNECF
+1175 FEDKIKYKDCSYMFFREKA
-1186 GLFLNDGYCTSINT
+1186 CTSINT
-1200 ANFDV
+1200 ENIDI
-1205 SECVNMRNMFLNCTG
+1205 SECVSMI
-1220 LTSLDVSNWNTSQV
+1220 
-1234 TNMAFMFTN
+1234 FMFG
-1243 CRSLITLNVSNFD
+1243 S
-1256 TSKVTDMSWMFNYC
+1256 C
-1270 SGLTSLDVSKFNTLK
+1270 SG
-1285 VTDMVAMFAYC
+1285 
-1296 KGLTSLDLSHFNTS
+1296 
-1310 KVTNMIGMFEGCSG
+1310 
-1324 LITLDLSNWNTS
+1324 
-1336 QVTGMVQMFS
+1336 
-1346 DCSGLTSLNVSHFDT
+1346 
-1361 SNVIDMG
+1361 
-1368 YMFENCSGLTS
+1368 
-1379 LDVSQWN
+1379 
-1386 TSKVTNMESMF
+1386 
-1397 RNCKSLASL
+1397 
-1406 DVSNWNTSQ
+1406 
-1415 VMDTNSMFSGCTS
+1415 

-1439 SKVTDISDMFSGC
+1439 SQVTDMKAMFANCGKLTSLDVSHFNTSQVTDMSGIFWNCKNLTSLDVSHFDTSKVTNMNGMFSDC
-1452 KGLTSLDVSNFNTS
+1452 YKLTSLDVSNFDTS
-1466 QVTDMAGMFSYCRL
+1466 QAINMRMMFTSCRL
-1480 LTSLDVSNFNTSKVT
+1480 LTSLDVSNFNTSKVAD
-1495 RMNYMFRDCKG
+1495 MSAMFSGCSG
-1506 LTSLDVSN
+1506 LTSLDVSNFDTSNVTNMGAMFNNCRSLASLDVSN

-1520 TDMAGM
+1520 TDMNQM
-1526 FSGCK
+1526 FYLCYS
-1531 GLTSIDVS
+1531 LTSLNLS
-1539 NFNTSKVGRMSSVF
+1539 NFNTTQVTDMRWMFYG
-1553 WSCSGLTSLDVSN
+1553 CS
-1566 WDTSKAENMGSMFA
+1566 
-1580 NCKGLTSLDLSNF
+1580 GLTSLDLSNF
-1593 DTSKVNNMGYM
+1593 NTTQVTNMSSM
-1604 FSGCTSLTSL
+1604 FSGCTSLVSL
-1614 DLSNWDTTKLPAD
+1614 DLSNWDTS
-1627 KVVNMISMFNGCTA
+1627 KVETMDSMFYGCSA

-1650 NQATIDKIKSALQD
+1650 NQTTIDKIKSALTE

>member
-1 MDFRLYIK
+1 MDFKLYIK
-9 GQECDLNDT
+9 GQECDLNET

-60 DLDRVQDNETTYF
+60 DLDRVQDNETYYF

-220 SSFSDEHTEWEIG
+220 SSFSGEHTEWEIG

-250 EAIQTTAY
+250 EAVQTTAY

-309 VKPKTEASANVI
+309 VKPKTEATANVI

-370 TQTGNTSNDSY
+370 TQTGQTFNDSY

-414 LIDGQLKKYPSYVG
+414 LIDGQVKKYPSYVG

-442 NSGRWEFTGLG
+442 NSGRWDFTGIG

-464 IPRVNNM
+464 VPRVNNM

-486 DNEYWLDTL
+486 DNEYWLDNL

-579 DSDRSNIKT
+579 NSDRSNIKT

-787 TGKRIAYK
+787 AGKRIAYK

-838 SRFWKRYLID
+838 SRFWKRYLTD

-919 PEATLTVSP
+919 PEAILTVSP
-928 TSANVAFEGGLLR
+928 TSANVTFEGGLLR

-963 YMNGDIFMVNVE
+963 YMNGDSFMVNVE
-975 TNKEAERNGHIW
+975 TNKKAERNGHIW
-987 LVGRDYGGN
+987 LVGRDYGGF
-996 DIVSDAIGIVQE
+996 DVVSDAIGIVQE
-1008 KFIYLD
+1008 KFIYPD

-1019 TPTTGKID
+1019 TPTTGTID
-1027 RNGGEMTFNVQAENV
+1027 RNGGEMTFNVQTENV
-1042 NNVRFAS
+1042 EDLRFVS

-1054 TGSIVGNLLKINVAV
+1054 TGTINGNSLKINVAV

-1085 LRGDNVKS
+1085 LGDNEVKS
-1093 NEVAITQEKYV
+1093 NEVSIVQEAVVLDKRTIRFTIVSGDTWKAI
-1104 KQGSNVLMFTTT
+1104 N
-1116 DGNTWSITQISAYT
+1116 ISAYT
-1130 ADNRLIEP
+1130 SDDRMIEP
-1138 IEKTSTGWTYGEDV
+1138 ITKDATGWTYNEDV
-1152 AYIRSHDEYKPS
+1152 AYLKSEPSNIGGQNLLTYDGIDAVYKECPS
-1164 ENFKNLKTYTG
+1164 FFAHNNSLKTINIP
-1175 FKDRVKYNECF
+1175 R
-1186 GLFLNDGYCTSINT
+1186 INT
-1200 ANFDV
+1200 SECNNMFEMFLRCSGLTSLDV
-1205 SECVNMRNMFLNCTG
+1205 SCFDTSKVTNMAWMFSECSGLTSLNVSHLDTSKVTDMSCMFNECTG
-1220 LTSLDVSNWNTSQV
+1220 LTSLDVSDFDTSKVTDMGRMFMQCNGLTSIDLSNFNTSQVTDMYGMFWGCDGLTSLNLSNFDTSQVTDMGYMFYYCNKLTSLDLTNWNTSKVTDMHDMFRDCKVLTSLGLSNWNTSQV
-1234 TNMAFMFTN
+1234 TNMSEMFYE
-1243 CRSLITLNVSNFD
+1243 CLR
-1256 TSKVTDMSWMFNYC
+1256 
-1270 SGLTSLDVSKFNTLK
+1270 
-1285 VTDMVAMFAYC
+1285 
-1296 KGLTSLDLSHFNTS
+1296 LTSLDLS
-1310 KVTNMIGMFEGCSG
+1310 K
-1324 LITLDLSNWNTS
+1324 WNTS
-1336 QVTGMVQMFS
+1336 QVT
-1346 DCSGLTSLNVSHFDT
+1346 
-1361 SNVIDMG
+1361 
-1368 YMFENCSGLTS
+1368 
-1379 LDVSQWN
+1379 
-1386 TSKVTNMESMF
+1386 
-1397 RNCKSLASL
+1397 
-1406 DVSNWNTSQ
+1406 
-1415 VMDTNSMFSGCTS
+1415 
-1428 LTSLDVSNFDT
+1428 
-1439 SKVTDISDMFSGC
+1439 
-1452 KGLTSLDVSNFNTS
+1452 
-1466 QVTDMAGMFSYCRL
+1466 
-1480 LTSLDVSNFNTSKVT
+1480 
-1495 RMNYMFRDCKG
+1495 
-1506 LTSLDVSN
+1506 
-1514 FNTSQV
+1514 
-1520 TDMAGM
+1520 
-1526 FSGCK
+1526 
-1531 GLTSIDVS
+1531 
-1539 NFNTSKVGRMSSVF
+1539 
-1553 WSCSGLTSLDVSN
+1553 
-1566 WDTSKAENMGSMFA
+1566 NMGSMFYT
-1580 NCKGLTSLDLSNF
+1580 CTKLTSLDLSNF
-1593 DTSKVNNMGYM
+1593 DTSKVTDMHDM
-1604 FSGCTSLTSL
+1604 FEYCYELTSL
-1614 DLSNWDTTKLPAD
+1614 DLSNWNMDN
-1627 KVVNMISMFNGCTA
+1627 VNNTSYMFRGCYA
-1641 LKTITMKNC
+1641 LRTITMKNC
-1650 NQATIDKIKSALQD
+1650 NQATIDKIKSALTE

-1671 TIITA
+1671 TIITE

>member
-9 GQECDLNDT
+9 GQECDLNET

-60 DLDRVQDNETTYF
+60 DLDRVQDNETYYF

-85 KGSTVLEGYAKLEN
+85 KGSTVLEGYAKLES

-212 YQDNMLAL
+212 YQGNMLAL
-220 SSFSDEHTEWEIG
+220 SSFSGEHTEWEIG

-250 EAIQTTAY
+250 EAVQTTAY

-263 LNLDEGFFNN
+263 LNLDEGFFNS

-309 VKPKTEASANVI
+309 VKPKTEATANVI

-414 LIDGQLKKYPSYVG
+414 LIDGQVKKYPSYVG

-442 NSGRWEFTGLG
+442 NSGRWEFTGIG

-542 MIGFSKMFG
+542 RIGFSKMFG

-814 LSMDMGEP
+814 LSLDMGEP

-828 LASNPNTTIY
+828 LASSPNSTIY

-928 TSANVAFEGGLLR
+928 TSANVTFEGGLLR

-948 LTDIYIKTDSPWLSG
+948 LTDIYVKTDSPWLSG
-963 YMNGDIFMVNVE
+963 YMNGNNFMVNVE
-975 TNKEAERNGHIW
+975 TNKKSERNGHIW
-987 LVGRDYGGN
+987 LVGRDYGGF
-996 DIVSDAIGIVQE
+996 DVVSDAIGIVQE
-1008 KFIYLD
+1008 KFIYPD

-1019 TPTTGKID
+1019 TPTTGTID
-1027 RNGGEMTFNVQAENV
+1027 HNGGEMTFNVQAENV

-1075 NGNIWLEAID
+1075 NANIWLEAID
-1085 LRGDNVKS
+1085 LGDNEVKS

-1104 KQGSNVLMFTTT
+1104 EVKSVLKYTTT
-1116 DGNTWSITQISAYT
+1116 DSSAWDSNIKAYT
-1130 ADNRLIEP
+1130 TNDRFIEP
-1138 IEKTSTGWTYGEDV
+1138 LTQDATGWTYDNEV
-1152 AYIRSHDEYKPS
+1152 RYVKADESYFPQKH
-1164 ENFKNLKTYTG
+1164 NLLTFNG
-1175 FKDRVKYNECF
+1175 FGNKVKYKDCSKI
-1186 GLFLNDGYCTSINT
+1186 FLGERHCTSINT
-1200 ANFDV
+1200 TNIDV
-1205 SECVNMRNMFLNCTG
+1205 SECTNMRYVFSDCNGLTSLDVSNWDTSKVITMNNMFSGCIGLTSLDVSHFDTSKVTDMSLMFAGCNGLTSLDVSHFDTSQVVNMSGMFYNCSNLTSLDVSNFNTSRVTDMSLMFTDCSSLTSLDVSSFNTVKVTEMVGMFSDCSG

-1234 TNMAFMFTN
+1234 TDMHNMFYGCSGLAF
-1243 CRSLITLNVSNFD
+1243 LDLSNFD
-1256 TSKVTDMSWMFNYC
+1256 TSKVTDM
-1270 SGLTSLDVSKFNTLK
+1270 
-1285 VTDMVAMFAYC
+1285 
-1296 KGLTSLDLSHFNTS
+1296 
-1310 KVTNMIGMFEGCSG
+1310 
-1324 LITLDLSNWNTS
+1324 
-1336 QVTGMVQMFS
+1336 
-1346 DCSGLTSLNVSHFDT
+1346 
-1361 SNVIDMG
+1361 
-1368 YMFENCSGLTS
+1368 
-1379 LDVSQWN
+1379 
-1386 TSKVTNMESMF
+1386 
-1397 RNCKSLASL
+1397 
-1406 DVSNWNTSQ
+1406 
-1415 VMDTNSMFSGCTS
+1415 
-1428 LTSLDVSNFDT
+1428 
-1439 SKVTDISDMFSGC
+1439 
-1452 KGLTSLDVSNFNTS
+1452 
-1466 QVTDMAGMFSYCRL
+1466 
-1480 LTSLDVSNFNTSKVT
+1480 
-1495 RMNYMFRDCKG
+1495 NYMFYE
-1506 LTSLDVSN
+1506 
-1514 FNTSQV
+1514 
-1520 TDMAGM
+1520 
-1526 FSGCK
+1526 
-1531 GLTSIDVS
+1531 
-1539 NFNTSKVGRMSSVF
+1539 
-1553 WSCSGLTSLDVSN
+1553 CSD
-1566 WDTSKAENMGSMFA
+1566 
-1580 NCKGLTSLDLSNF
+1580 
-1593 DTSKVNNMGYM
+1593 
-1604 FSGCTSLTSL
+1604 LTSL
-1614 DLSNWDTTKLPAD
+1614 DLSNW
-1627 KVVNMISMFNGCTA
+1627 NMDNVYNTSYMFRGCYV
-1641 LKTITMKNC
+1641 LRTITMKNC

>member
-9 GQECDLNDT
+9 GQECDLNET

-60 DLDRVQDNETTYF
+60 DLDRVQDNEATYF

-220 SSFSDEHTEWEIG
+220 SSFSGEHTEWEIG

-258 EKGFI
+258 EKGFV
-263 LNLDEGFFNN
+263 LNLDEGFFND

-309 VKPKTEASANVI
+309 VKPKTEATANVI

-370 TQTGNTSNDSY
+370 NQTGNTSNDSY

-414 LIDGQLKKYPSYVG
+414 LIDGQVKRYPSYVG

-442 NSGRWEFTGLG
+442 NSGRWDFTGLG

-551 LKWLQEGKTINL
+551 LKWLQDGKTINL

-635 VEEFFKDLAYKGG
+635 VEEFFKDLVYKGG

-787 TGKRIAYK
+787 AGKRIAYK

-919 PEATLTVSP
+919 PEAILTVSP
-928 TSANVAFEGGLLR
+928 TSANVTFEGGLLR

-948 LTDIYIKTDSPWLSG
+948 LTDIYVKTDSPWLSG
-963 YMNGDIFMVNVE
+963 YMNGDSFMVNVE
-975 TNKEAERNGHIW
+975 TNKKKERNGHIW
-987 LVGRDYGGN
+987 LVGRDYGGF
-996 DIVSDAIGIVQE
+996 DVVSDAIGIVQE
-1008 KFIYLD
+1008 KFIYPD

-1019 TPTTGKID
+1019 TPTTGTID
-1027 RNGGEMTFNVQAENV
+1027 RNGGEMTFNVQTENV
-1042 NNVRFAS
+1042 ENVRFVS

-1069 NSGEER
+1069 NSGDER

-1085 LRGDNVKS
+1085 LGDNEVKS
-1093 NEVAITQEKYV
+1093 NEVSIVQEAVVLDKRTIRFTIVSGVTWNAI
-1104 KQGSNVLMFTTT
+1104 N
-1116 DGNTWSITQISAYT
+1116 ISAYT
-1130 ADNRLIEP
+1130 SDDRMLEP
-1138 IEKTSTGWTYGEDV
+1138 ITKDTTGWTYNEDV
-1152 AYIRSHDEYKPS
+1152 AYLKSDISNVGNQNLLTYDGIDAVYKDCDS
-1164 ENFKNLKTYTG
+1164 FFGFNYSLKTINIPRINTS
-1175 FKDRVKYNECF
+1175 K
-1186 GLFLNDGYCTSINT
+1186 CTSMQ
-1200 ANFDV
+1200 
-1205 SECVNMRNMFLNCTG
+1205 EMFLRCSSLSSLDLSNWDTSQVTNMSWMFNDCTG
-1220 LTSLDVSNWNTSQV
+1220 LTSLDVSKWN
-1234 TNMAFMFTN
+1234 
-1243 CRSLITLNVSNFD
+1243 
-1256 TSKVTDMSWMFNYC
+1256 TSKVTTMEMMFSAC
-1270 SGLTSLDVSKFNTLK
+1270 SGLTS
-1285 VTDMVAMFAYC
+1285 
-1296 KGLTSLDLSHFNTS
+1296 
-1310 KVTNMIGMFEGCSG
+1310 
-1324 LITLDLSNWNTS
+1324 LDLSNWNTS
-1336 QVTGMVQMFS
+1336 QVTNMNRMFGN
-1346 DCSGLTSLNVSHFDT
+1346 CENLTFIDL
-1361 SNVIDMG
+1361 SN
-1368 YMFENCSGLTS
+1368 
-1379 LDVSQWN
+1379 WN
-1386 TSKVTNMESMF
+1386 TSKVTDMSWMF
-1397 RNCKSLASL
+1397 
-1406 DVSNWNTSQ
+1406 WN
-1415 VMDTNSMFSGCTS
+1415 
-1428 LTSLDVSNFDT
+1428 
-1439 SKVTDISDMFSGC
+1439 
-1452 KGLTSLDVSNFNTS
+1452 
-1466 QVTDMAGMFSYCRL
+1466 
-1480 LTSLDVSNFNTSKVT
+1480 
-1495 RMNYMFRDCKG
+1495 
-1506 LTSLDVSN
+1506 
-1514 FNTSQV
+1514 
-1520 TDMAGM
+1520 
-1526 FSGCK
+1526 
-1531 GLTSIDVS
+1531 
-1539 NFNTSKVGRMSSVF
+1539 
-1553 WSCSGLTSLDVSN
+1553 CSGL
-1566 WDTSKAENMGSMFA
+1566 A
-1580 NCKGLTSLDLSNF
+1580 SLDLSNF
-1593 DTSKVNNMGYM
+1593 DTSKVTNVSQM
-1604 FSGCTSLTSL
+1604 FRYCDRLTSL
-1614 DLSNWDTTKLPAD
+1614 DLSNWNTSNVTNMSDMFYECLRLTSLDVSHFNTS
-1627 KVVNMISMFNGCTA
+1627 KVTNMASMFYTCRSLNSLDLSNWDTSKVTDMHNMFEYCYDLTSLDLSNWNMDNVNNTSYMFRGCYI
-1641 LKTITMKNC
+1641 LRTITMKNC
-1650 NQATIDKIKSALQD
+1650 NQATIDKIKSALTE

-1671 TIITA
+1671 QIITA

>member
-9 GQECDLNDT
+9 GQECDLNET

-60 DLDRVQDNETTYF
+60 DLDRVQDNETYYF

-129 TIDRLRFETDLD
+129 TIDRLRFETDLE

-220 SSFSDEHTEWEIG
+220 SSFSGEHTEWEIG

-250 EAIQTTAY
+250 EAVQTTAY

-294 GQTWT
+294 GQIWT
-299 GRCSSTYTED
+299 GRISSTYTED
-309 VKPKTEASANVI
+309 VKPKTEATANVI
-321 FTGQLNGTEVSLP
+321 FTGELNGTEVSLP

-370 TQTGNTSNDSY
+370 NQTGNTSNDSY

-414 LIDGQLKKYPSYVG
+414 LIDGQVKKYPSYVG

-442 NSGRWEFTGLG
+442 NSGRWDFTGLG

-476 VYSYATKLYR
+476 VYSYAEKLYR

-508 NDGDLIF
+508 NDGELIF

-542 MIGFSKMFG
+542 LIGFSKMFG

-563 MTRNRYYTK
+563 MTRNKYYTK

-660 IKGKNWN
+660 IKGKNWD
-667 GMSNREWIPSPIL
+667 GTTNREWIPSPIL

-828 LASNPNTTIY
+828 LASNPNSTIY
-838 SRFWKRYLID
+838 SRFWKRYLTD
-848 QMNVDARKINVPLLY
+848 QMNVDARKINIPLLY
-863 RAGMDAQTLRD
+863 RAGIDAQTLRD
-874 FIKIDNQVYMLN
+874 FVKIDNQIYMLN

-907 VYNYTQ
+907 IYNYTQ

-919 PEATLTVSP
+919 PEAILTVSP
-928 TSANVAFEGGLLR
+928 TSANMTFEGGLLR

-963 YMNGDIFMVNVE
+963 YMNGDSFMVNVE

-987 LVGRDYGGN
+987 LVGSDYGGF
-996 DIVSDAIGIVQE
+996 DVVSDAIGIVQE
-1008 KFIYLD
+1008 KFIYPD

-1019 TPTTGKID
+1019 TPTTGTID
-1027 RNGGEMTFNVQAENV
+1027 HNGGEMTFNIQAENV

-1054 TGSIVGNLLKINVAV
+1054 TGTIEGNLLKINVAV
-1069 NSGEER
+1069 NSGDER

-1085 LRGDNVKS
+1085 LGDNDIVSDAVNIIQEKFMYPDPVLTITPIIGKIGYNGGKMTFNVQAENVNDVRFVSNSEWITGTIEGNLLKINVAANDGKQRIGNIWLTAIDLNGNTANS
-1093 NEVAITQEKYV
+1093 NEVAITQEDYETATSK
-1104 KQGSNVLMFTTT
+1104 KVLRFTTI
-1116 DGNTWSITQISAYT
+1116 DGETWNNPGISAFT
-1130 ADNRLIEP
+1130 ADNSPLQP
-1138 IEKTSTGWTYGEDV
+1138 IEKTSTGWTYREDV
-1152 AYIRSHDEYKPS
+1152 EYIDSNNNVSSNLLTYEGFDSS
-1164 ENFKNLKTYTG
+1164 EIKYRNLANY
-1175 FKDRVKYNECF
+1175 FN
-1186 GLFLNDGYCTSINT
+1186 NNT
-1200 ANFDV
+1200 KCNKISTAKMNV
-1205 SECVNMRNMFLNCTG
+1205 SQCSNMFRMFYNCY
-1220 LTSLDVSNWNTSQV
+1220 S
-1234 TNMAFMFTN
+1234 
-1243 CRSLITLNVSNFD
+1243 
-1256 TSKVTDMSWMFNYC
+1256 
-1270 SGLTSLDVSKFNTLK
+1270 LTSLDVSK
-1285 VTDMVAMFAYC
+1285 
-1296 KGLTSLDLSHFNTS
+1296 
-1310 KVTNMIGMFEGCSG
+1310 
-1324 LITLDLSNWNTS
+1324 WNTS
-1336 QVTGMVQMFS
+1336 Q
-1346 DCSGLTSLNVSHFDT
+1346 LR
-1361 SNVIDMG
+1361 
-1368 YMFENCSGLTS
+1368 
-1379 LDVSQWN
+1379 
-1386 TSKVTNMESMF
+1386 NMSSMF
-1397 RNCKSLASL
+1397 
-1406 DVSNWNTSQ
+1406 WN
-1415 VMDTNSMFSGCTS
+1415 
-1428 LTSLDVSNFDT
+1428 
-1439 SKVTDISDMFSGC
+1439 
-1452 KGLTSLDVSNFNTS
+1452 
-1466 QVTDMAGMFSYCRL
+1466 
-1480 LTSLDVSNFNTSKVT
+1480 
-1495 RMNYMFRDCKG
+1495 
-1506 LTSLDVSN
+1506 
-1514 FNTSQV
+1514 
-1520 TDMAGM
+1520 
-1526 FSGCK
+1526 
-1531 GLTSIDVS
+1531 
-1539 NFNTSKVGRMSSVF
+1539 
-1553 WSCSGLTSLDVSN
+1553 CSGLTSLDVSN
-1566 WDTSKAENMGSMFA
+1566 WDTSKVTSMYNVFGSCYRLTSLDVSKWNTSKVISMHAMFDGCSGLTSLDVSKWNTSKVTDMLGMFNDCSGLTSLDVSHFDTSQVTDMRVMFG
-1580 NCKGLTSLDLSNF
+1580 NCKGLTSLDVSHFDTPYVTKMGSMFSGCRSLTSLDVSNF
-1593 DTSKVNNMGYM
+1593 DTSRVTNMDYM
-1604 FSGCTSLTSL
+1604 FSDCSSLTSLDVSKWDTSKVESMEGMFDYCSGLTSLDVSKWNTINVLNMDYMFRRCTSLTSL
-1614 DLSNWDTTKLPAD
+1614 DLSNWDKRGASD
-1627 KVVNMISMFNGCTA
+1627 SMSGMFSGCINLVSLDLSNWVIGNTIIA
-1641 LKTITMKNC
+1641 MQGMFLDCTSLRTITMKNC
-1650 NQATIDKIKSALQD
+1650 NQTAINAIKSALTE

-1671 TIITA
+1671 TIITE

>member
-9 GQECDLNDT
+9 GQECDLNET

-49 GNNDLIFNFIG
+49 GKNDLIFNFIG
-60 DLDRVQDNETTYF
+60 DLDRVQDNETYYF

-263 LNLDEGFFNN
+263 LNLDEGFFNS

-370 TQTGNTSNDSY
+370 NQTGNTSNDSY

-396 DVDNDAI
+396 DVDNDSI

-486 DNEYWLDTL
+486 DNEYWLDNL

-572 TINDYSD
+572 AINDYSD

-635 VEEFFKDLAYKGG
+635 VEEFFKDLVYKGG

-660 IKGKNWN
+660 IKGKNWDGTTN
-667 GMSNREWIPSPIL
+667 MEWIPSPIL

-787 TGKRIAYK
+787 AGKRIAYK

-874 FIKIDNQVYMLN
+874 FVRIDNQIYMLN

-919 PEATLTVSP
+919 PEAILTVSP
-928 TSANVAFEGGLLR
+928 TSANVTFEGGLLR

-948 LTDIYIKTDSPWLSG
+948 LTDIYVKTDSPWLSG
-963 YMNGDIFMVNVE
+963 YMNGDSFMVNVE
-975 TNKEAERNGHIW
+975 TNKKAERNGHIW
-987 LVGRDYGGN
+987 LVGRDYGGF
-996 DIVSDAIGIVQE
+996 DVVSDAIGIVQE
-1008 KFIYLD
+1008 KFIYPD
-1014 PVLTI
+1014 PILTI
-1019 TPTTGKID
+1019 TPTTGTID
-1027 RNGGEMTFNVQAENV
+1027 RNGGEMTFNVQTENV
-1042 NNVRFAS
+1042 EDVRFVS

-1069 NSGEER
+1069 NSGDER
-1075 NGNIWLEAID
+1075 SGNIWLEAID
-1085 LRGDNVKS
+1085 LGDNEVKS

-1104 KQGSNVLMFTTT
+1104 EVKSVLKYTTT
-1116 DGNTWSITQISAYT
+1116 DSSAWDSNIKAYT
-1130 ADNRLIEP
+1130 TNDRFIEP
-1138 IEKTSTGWTYGEDV
+1138 LTQDATGWTYDNEV
-1152 AYIRSHDEYKPS
+1152 RYVKADESYFPQKH
-1164 ENFKNLKTYTG
+1164 NLLTFNG
-1175 FKDRVKYNECF
+1175 FGNKVKYKDCSKI
-1186 GLFLNDGYCTSINT
+1186 FLGERHCTSINT
-1200 ANFDV
+1200 TNIDV
-1205 SECVNMRNMFLNCTG
+1205 SECTNMRYVFSDCNGLTSLDVSNWDTSKVITMYSMFSGCIGLTSLDVSHFDTSKVTDMSLMFAGCNGLTSLDVSHFDTSQVVNMSGMFYNCSNLTSLDVSNFNTSRVTDMSLMFTDCSSLTSLDVSSFNTVKVTEMVGMFSDCSG

-1234 TNMAFMFTN
+1234 TDMHNMFYGCSGLAF
-1243 CRSLITLNVSNFD
+1243 LDLSNFD
-1256 TSKVTDMSWMFNYC
+1256 TSKVTDMR
-1270 SGLTSLDVSKFNTLK
+1270 
-1285 VTDMVAMFAYC
+1285 
-1296 KGLTSLDLSHFNTS
+1296 
-1310 KVTNMIGMFEGCSG
+1310 
-1324 LITLDLSNWNTS
+1324 
-1336 QVTGMVQMFS
+1336 
-1346 DCSGLTSLNVSHFDT
+1346 
-1361 SNVIDMG
+1361 
-1368 YMFENCSGLTS
+1368 YMFYECS
-1379 LDVSQWN
+1379 D
-1386 TSKVTNMESMF
+1386 
-1397 RNCKSLASL
+1397 
-1406 DVSNWNTSQ
+1406 
-1415 VMDTNSMFSGCTS
+1415 
-1428 LTSLDVSNFDT
+1428 
-1439 SKVTDISDMFSGC
+1439 
-1452 KGLTSLDVSNFNTS
+1452 
-1466 QVTDMAGMFSYCRL
+1466 
-1480 LTSLDVSNFNTSKVT
+1480 
-1495 RMNYMFRDCKG
+1495 
-1506 LTSLDVSN
+1506 
-1514 FNTSQV
+1514 
-1520 TDMAGM
+1520 
-1526 FSGCK
+1526 
-1531 GLTSIDVS
+1531 
-1539 NFNTSKVGRMSSVF
+1539 
-1553 WSCSGLTSLDVSN
+1553 
-1566 WDTSKAENMGSMFA
+1566 
-1580 NCKGLTSLDLSNF
+1580 
-1593 DTSKVNNMGYM
+1593 
-1604 FSGCTSLTSL
+1604 LTSL
-1614 DLSNWDTTKLPAD
+1614 DLSNWNMDN
-1627 KVVNMISMFNGCTA
+1627 VNNTSYMFRGCYI
-1641 LKTITMKNC
+1641 LRTITMKNS
-1650 NQATIDKIKSALQD
+1650 NQATIDKIKSALTQ

>member
-60 DLDRVQDNETTYF
+60 DLDRVQDNEATYF

-85 KGSTVLEGYAKLEN
+85 KGSTVLDGYAKLEN

-263 LNLDEGFFNN
+263 LNLDEGFFNS

-309 VKPKTEASANVI
+309 VKPKTEATANVI

-370 TQTGNTSNDSY
+370 TQTGNTFDDSY

-414 LIDGQLKKYPSYVG
+414 LIDGQVKKYPSYVG

-442 NSGRWEFTGLG
+442 NSGRWDFTGLG

-464 IPRVNNM
+464 VPRVNNM

-476 VYSYATKLYR
+476 VYSYATKLWR

-572 TINDYSD
+572 NINDYSD

-787 TGKRIAYK
+787 AGKRIAYK

-828 LASNPNTTIY
+828 LASNPNSTIY

-874 FIKIDNQVYMLN
+874 FVKIDNQIYMLN

-919 PEATLTVSP
+919 PEAILTVSP

-948 LTDIYIKTDSPWLSG
+948 ITDIYIKTDSPWLSG

-975 TNKEAERNGHIW
+975 TNKKSERNGHIW
-987 LVGRDYGGN
+987 LVGRDYGGF
-996 DIVSDAIGIVQE
+996 DVVSDAIGIVQE
-1008 KFIYLD
+1008 KYIYY

-1019 TPTTGKID
+1019 TPTTGTID
-1027 RNGGEMTFNVQAENV
+1027 HNGGEMTFNVQAENV
-1042 NNVRFAS
+1042 EDVRFAS

-1075 NGNIWLEAID
+1075 NGNIWLVGRDYDGNDIVSDAVSIVQEKFAYPDPVLKITPIIGKIDYNGGEMTFNVQAENVNDVRFVSNSEWITGTINGNSLKINVAKNDGKQRIGNIWLTAIG
-1085 LRGDNVKS
+1085 LNGNTVNS
-1093 NEVAITQEKYV
+1093 NEVAITQEDYETTTSK
-1104 KQGSNVLMFTTT
+1104 KVLRFTTI
-1116 DGNTWSITQISAYT
+1116 DGETWNNPDISAFT
-1130 ADNRLIEP
+1130 DDNSPLQP
-1138 IEKTSTGWTYGEDV
+1138 IEKTSTGWTYREDV
-1152 AYIRSHDEYKPS
+1152 EYIDSNKNISSNLLTYEGFDSSEIKYRNLAYYFNNNSKCNKISTAKMNVSQCSSMQRMFYKCYR
-1164 ENFKNLKTYTG
+1164 L
-1175 FKDRVKYNECF
+1175 
-1186 GLFLNDGYCTSINT
+1186 TSL
-1200 ANFDV
+1200 DV
-1205 SECVNMRNMFLNCTG
+1205 SKWNTSQVTNMHGIFYNCTG
-1220 LTSLDVSNWNTSQV
+1220 LTSLDVSNWNTSKV
-1234 TNMAFMFTN
+1234 TTMNAMFYG
-1243 CRSLITLNVSNFD
+1243 CKSLTSLDVSHFD
-1256 TSKVTDMSWMFNYC
+1256 TSKVTNMSNMFGGC
-1270 SGLTSLDVSKFNTLK
+1270 KGLTSLDVS
-1285 VTDMVAMFAYC
+1285 
-1296 KGLTSLDLSHFNTS
+1296 
-1310 KVTNMIGMFEGCSG
+1310 
-1324 LITLDLSNWNTS
+1324 NWNTS
-1336 QVTGMVQMFS
+1336 KITDMSDMF
-1346 DCSGLTSLNVSHFDT
+1346 DG
-1361 SNVIDMG
+1361 
-1368 YMFENCSGLTS
+1368 CSGLTS

-1386 TSKVTNMESMF
+1386 TSKVTDM
-1397 RNCKSLASL
+1397 
-1406 DVSNWNTSQ
+1406 
-1415 VMDTNSMFSGCTS
+1415 
-1428 LTSLDVSNFDT
+1428 
-1439 SKVTDISDMFSGC
+1439 SDMFSNC
-1452 KGLTSLDVSNFNTS
+1452 RSLTSLDVSNFNTS
-1466 QVTDMAGMFSYCRL
+1466 QVTAMTSMFFGCSG
-1480 LTSLDVSNFNTSKVT
+1480 LTSLDVSHFDTSNVT
-1495 RMNYMFRDCKG
+1495 DMSNMFGGCTG

-1514 FNTSQV
+1514 FNTSRV
-1520 TDMAGM
+1520 THMINMFNNCSSLVSLDVSKWNTFKAENIEGM
-1526 FSGCK
+1526 FDG
-1531 GLTSIDVS
+1531 
-1539 NFNTSKVGRMSSVF
+1539 
-1553 WSCSGLTSLDVSN
+1553 CSGLTSLDVSKWN
-1566 WDTSKAENMGSMFA
+1566 TINMLSMNSMFRG
-1580 NCKGLTSLDLSNF
+1580 CK
-1593 DTSKVNNMGYM
+1593 
-1604 FSGCTSLTSL
+1604 SLTSL
-1614 DLSNWDTTKLPAD
+1614 DLSSWHVSKVGSITGMFVNCNNLLSLDLSNWDLATIRGIYNMFD
-1627 KVVNMISMFNGCTA
+1627 KCTS
-1641 LKTITMKNC
+1641 LRTITMKNC
-1650 NQATIDKIKSALQD
+1650 NQTTIDKIKSALQD

>member
-31 SPSAVIT
+31 SPSSVIT

-43 VTLPRT
+43 ITLPRT

-60 DLDRVQDNETTYF
+60 NLDRVQDNEETYF

-85 KGSTVLEGYAKLEN
+85 KGSTVLEGYAKLES

-129 TIDRLRFETDLD
+129 TIDRLRFETNLD
-141 FDITKETVNTAWQR
+141 FRIAKETVNAAWRR
-155 LKNPNKTGTNKWD
+155 LKNPNKTGTRIWD
-168 TINFAPMYNGLPE
+168 TVNFAPMYNGLPE
-181 DIDAGKALINISGSS
+181 DMDADKALINIRDSS

-202 MTSDGNTYET
+202 MTSDGNTYKT

-220 SSFSDEHTEWEIG
+220 SSFSGEHTEWEIG

-250 EAIQTTAY
+250 EAVQKTAY

-263 LNLDEGFFNN
+263 LNLDEGFFND

-294 GQTWT
+294 GQIWT
-299 GRCSSTYTED
+299 GRGGSTYTED

-321 FTGQLNGTEVSLP
+321 FTGELNGTEVSLP

-342 NIKFSLSADVNYSG
+342 NIKFSLSADVDYSG

-370 TQTGNTSNDSY
+370 TQTGQTFDDSY
-381 NQNNNSGIVIQFIVK
+381 DQNNNSGIVIQFIVK

-403 IAASPTYTLSS
+403 IAASPAYTLSS

-428 YGSNQEGIAGTFKN
+428 YGSNQEGIAGTFRN
-442 NSGRWEFTGLG
+442 NSGRWEFTGIG
-453 GNTEFDAVVED
+453 GNTEFEGVVED

-486 DNEYWLDTL
+486 DNEYWLDNL

-528 ARMMFSN
+528 ARMMFST

-542 MIGFSKMFG
+542 LIGFSKMFG

-572 TINDYSD
+572 TVNDYSD
-579 DSDRSNIKT
+579 DSDRSSIKT

-628 GYKFDSD
+628 GYRFDSD

-667 GMSNREWIPSPIL
+667 GTTDREWIPSPIL

-685 SLVKNGNDPD
+685 SLVKDGNDPD

-787 TGKRIAYK
+787 TGKRIAYR
-795 YDALPDFGRY
+795 YDELPDFGRY

-814 LSMDMGEP
+814 LSLDMGEP

-828 LASNPNTTIY
+828 LASNPNSTIY

-863 RAGMDAQTLRD
+863 RTGMDAQTLRD
-874 FIKIDNQVYMLN
+874 FVRIDNQIYMLN

-919 PEATLTVSP
+919 PEAALTVSP
-928 TSANVAFEGGLLR
+928 TSAIVSFEGGLLR

-948 LTDIYIKTDSPWLSG
+948 LADIYVKTDSPWLSG
-963 YMNGDIFMVNVE
+963 YMNGDNFMVNVE
-975 TNKEAERNGHIW
+975 SSDNVKRNGHIW

-996 DIVSDAIGIVQE
+996 DIVSDAIT
-1008 KFIYLD
+1008 IYQGRFEPL
-1014 PVLTI
+1014 LAI
-1019 TPTTGKID
+1019 TPTTANID
-1027 RNGGEMTFNVQAENV
+1027 FNGGELLFNIESDNV
-1042 NNVRFAS
+1042 ANIRLAS

-1054 TGSIVGNLLKINVAV
+1054 TGTVDGNLLKINVAV
-1069 NSGEER
+1069 NDGKQRSGK
-1075 NGNIWLEAID
+1075 IWLEANG
-1085 LRGDNVKS
+1085 LSGNAVNS
-1093 NEVAITQEKYV
+1093 NEAVITQGGYETV
-1104 KQGSNVLMFTTT
+1104 MRFTVVS
-1116 DGNTWSITQISAYT
+1116 GNTWTASHISAYT
-1130 ADNRLIEP
+1130 ADDRQIYP
-1138 IEKTSTGWTYGEDV
+1138 KSKTPTGWTYDGKV
-1152 AYIRSHDEYKPS
+1152 AYVMAGNGSNGYNLLTYEGFDYDVEYRNMAMFFSANSKCETIETAKMNVAS
-1164 ENFKNLKTYTG
+1164 A
-1175 FKDRVKYNECF
+1175 
-1186 GLFLNDGYCTSINT
+1186 CTSFLMTFQDCSGLTSLDLSTWDTSNVTSMENMFFGCESLASINLSGLNMSNVKT
-1200 ANFDV
+1200 MYLAFRDCKKLTNIDFPDNV
-1205 SECVNMRNMFLNCTG
+1205 VPVNLEYMFENCYSLTSLDISKWDKSKIKEMTYMFLNCTG
-1220 LTSLDVSNWNTSQV
+1220 LT
-1234 TNMAFMFTN
+1234 A
-1243 CRSLITLNVSNFD
+1243 
-1256 TSKVTDMSWMFNYC
+1256 
-1270 SGLTSLDVSKFNTLK
+1270 
-1285 VTDMVAMFAYC
+1285 
-1296 KGLTSLDLSHFNTS
+1296 
-1310 KVTNMIGMFEGCSG
+1310 
-1324 LITLDLSNWNTS
+1324 LDLSNWQTYEAA
-1336 QVTGMVQMFS
+1336 
-1346 DCSGLTSLNVSHFDT
+1346 
-1361 SNVIDMG
+1361 I
-1368 YMFENCSGLTS
+1368 
-1379 LDVSQWN
+1379 
-1386 TSKVTNMESMF
+1386 NMKAAF
-1397 RNCKSLASL
+1397 I
-1406 DVSNWNTSQ
+1406 
-1415 VMDTNSMFSGCTS
+1415 GCTS
-1428 LTSLDVSNFDT
+1428 L
-1439 SKVTDISDMFSGC
+1439 
-1452 KGLTSLDVSNFNTS
+1452 
-1466 QVTDMAGMFSYCRL
+1466 R
-1480 LTSLDVSNFNTSKVT
+1480 
-1495 RMNYMFRDCKG
+1495 
-1506 LTSLDVSN
+1506 
-1514 FNTSQV
+1514 
-1520 TDMAGM
+1520 
-1526 FSGCK
+1526 
-1531 GLTSIDVS
+1531 
-1539 NFNTSKVGRMSSVF
+1539 
-1553 WSCSGLTSLDVSN
+1553 
-1566 WDTSKAENMGSMFA
+1566 
-1580 NCKGLTSLDLSNF
+1580 
-1593 DTSKVNNMGYM
+1593 
-1604 FSGCTSLTSL
+1604 
-1614 DLSNWDTTKLPAD
+1614 
-1627 KVVNMISMFNGCTA
+1627 
-1641 LKTITMKNC
+1641 TITAKNC
-1650 NQATIDKIKSALQD
+1650 GQTIINKINSALD
-1664 AGILNNV
+1664 YAKITDNV
-1671 TIITA
+1671 TIITE

>member
-60 DLDRVQDNETTYF
+60 DLDRVQDNEATYF

-250 EAIQTTAY
+250 EAVQTTAY

-263 LNLDEGFFNN
+263 LNLDEGFFNS

-321 FTGQLNGTEVSLP
+321 FVGQLNGTEVSLP

-370 TQTGNTSNDSY
+370 NQTGNTSNDSY

-414 LIDGQLKKYPSYVG
+414 LIDGQVKKYPSYVG

-442 NSGRWEFTGLG
+442 NSGRWEFTGIG
-453 GNTEFDAVVED
+453 GNTEFEAVVED

-486 DNEYWLDTL
+486 DKEYWLDTL

-635 VEEFFKDLAYKGG
+635 VEEFFKDLVYKGG

-708 YINYSPTA
+708 YINYNPTA

-828 LASNPNTTIY
+828 LASNPNSTIY

-919 PEATLTVSP
+919 PEAILTVSP
-928 TSANVAFEGGLLR
+928 TSANVTFEGGLLR

-948 LTDIYIKTDSPWLSG
+948 LTDIYVKTDSPWLSG

-975 TNKEAERNGHIW
+975 TNKKAERNGHIW
-987 LVGRDYGGN
+987 LVGRDYGGF
-996 DIVSDAIGIVQE
+996 DVVSDAIGIVQE
-1008 KFIYLD
+1008 KFIYPD

-1019 TPTTGKID
+1019 TPTTGTID

-1054 TGSIVGNLLKINVAV
+1054 TGTIEGNLLKINVAV
-1069 NSGEER
+1069 NSGAER

-1085 LRGDNVKS
+1085 LGDNEVKS
-1093 NEVAITQEKYV
+1093 NEVAIVQEAV
-1104 KQGSNVLMFTTT
+1104 VLDKRTLRFTIVS
-1116 DGNTWSITQISAYT
+1116 GVTWKAINISAYT
-1130 ADNRLIEP
+1130 SDDRMLEP
-1138 IEKTSTGWTYGEDV
+1138 ITKDTTGWTYNEDV
-1152 AYIRSHDEYKPS
+1152 AYLKSEQSNIGSQNLLTYDGIDAVYKDCDS
-1164 ENFKNLKTYTG
+1164 FFGFNYSLKTINIPRINTS
-1175 FKDRVKYNECF
+1175 K
-1186 GLFLNDGYCTSINT
+1186 CTSMQ
-1200 ANFDV
+1200 
-1205 SECVNMRNMFLNCTG
+1205 EMFLRCSSLSSLDLSNWDTSQVTNMSWMFNDCTG
-1220 LTSLDVSNWNTSQV
+1220 LTSLDVSKWN
-1234 TNMAFMFTN
+1234 
-1243 CRSLITLNVSNFD
+1243 
-1256 TSKVTDMSWMFNYC
+1256 TSKVTTMEMMFSAC
-1270 SGLTSLDVSKFNTLK
+1270 SGLTS
-1285 VTDMVAMFAYC
+1285 
-1296 KGLTSLDLSHFNTS
+1296 
-1310 KVTNMIGMFEGCSG
+1310 
-1324 LITLDLSNWNTS
+1324 LDLSNWNTS
-1336 QVTGMVQMFS
+1336 QVTNM
-1346 DCSGLTSLNVSHFDT
+1346 NR
-1361 SNVIDMG
+1361 
-1368 YMFENCSGLTS
+1368 MFESCENLTFIDLS
-1379 LDVSQWN
+1379 NWN
-1386 TSKVTNMESMF
+1386 TSKVTDMSWMF
-1397 RNCKSLASL
+1397 
-1406 DVSNWNTSQ
+1406 WN
-1415 VMDTNSMFSGCTS
+1415 
-1428 LTSLDVSNFDT
+1428 
-1439 SKVTDISDMFSGC
+1439 
-1452 KGLTSLDVSNFNTS
+1452 
-1466 QVTDMAGMFSYCRL
+1466 
-1480 LTSLDVSNFNTSKVT
+1480 
-1495 RMNYMFRDCKG
+1495 
-1506 LTSLDVSN
+1506 
-1514 FNTSQV
+1514 
-1520 TDMAGM
+1520 
-1526 FSGCK
+1526 
-1531 GLTSIDVS
+1531 
-1539 NFNTSKVGRMSSVF
+1539 
-1553 WSCSGLTSLDVSN
+1553 CSGL
-1566 WDTSKAENMGSMFA
+1566 A
-1580 NCKGLTSLDLSNF
+1580 SLDLSNF
-1593 DTSKVNNMGYM
+1593 DTSKVTNVSQMFRHCDRLTSLNLSNWNTSNVTNMSDM
-1604 FSGCTSLTSL
+1604 FYECLRLTSLDVSHFNTSKVTNMASMFYTCRSLNSLDLSNWDTSKVTDMHNMFEYCYDLTSL
-1614 DLSNWDTTKLPAD
+1614 DLSNWNMDNVSDT
-1627 KVVNMISMFNGCTA
+1627 SYMFRGCYI

-1650 NQATIDKIKSALQD
+1650 NQTTIDKIKSALTQ

-1671 TIITA
+1671 TIITE

>member
-9 GQECDLNDT
+9 GQECDLNET

-60 DLDRVQDNETTYF
+60 DLDRVQDNETYYF

-129 TIDRLRFETDLD
+129 TIDRLRFETDLE
-141 FDITKETVNTAWQR
+141 FDITKETVNNAWRR
-155 LKNPNKTGTNKWD
+155 LKNPNKTGIRIWD
-168 TINFAPMYNGLPE
+168 TVNFAPMYNGLPE

-212 YQDNMLAL
+212 YQGNMLAL
-220 SSFSDEHTEWEIG
+220 SSFSGEHTEWEIG

-250 EAIQTTAY
+250 EAVQTTAY

-294 GQTWT
+294 GQIWT
-299 GRCSSTYTED
+299 GRISSTYTED
-309 VKPKTEASANVI
+309 VKPKTEATANVI
-321 FTGQLNGTEVSLP
+321 FTGELNGTEVSLP

-370 TQTGNTSNDSY
+370 TQTGQSFDDSY

-414 LIDGQLKKYPSYVG
+414 LIDGQVKKYPSYVG

-442 NSGRWEFTGLG
+442 NSGRWEFTGIG

-476 VYSYATKLYR
+476 VYSYADKLYR

-508 NDGDLIF
+508 NDGELIF

-572 TINDYSD
+572 NINDYSD
-579 DSDRSNIKT
+579 NSDRSNIKT

-635 VEEFFKDLAYKGG
+635 VEEFFKDLVYKGG

-667 GMSNREWIPSPIL
+667 GTTNREWIPSPIL

-838 SRFWKRYLID
+838 SRFWKRYLTD

-863 RAGMDAQTLRD
+863 KAGMDAQTLRD

-907 VYNYTQ
+907 IYNYTQ

-919 PEATLTVSP
+919 PEAILTVSP
-928 TSANVAFEGGLLR
+928 TSANVTFEGGLLR

-963 YMNGDIFMVNVE
+963 YMNGDSFMVNVE
-975 TNKEAERNGHIW
+975 SSDNVKRNGHIW

-996 DIVSDAIGIVQE
+996 DIVSDAVVINQFEEI
-1008 KFIYLD
+1008 K
-1014 PVLTI
+1014 PVPILKI
-1019 TPTTGKID
+1019 TPTTGTID
-1027 RNGGEMTFNVQAENV
+1027 HNGGEMTFNVQAENV
-1042 NNVRFAS
+1042 NDVRFAS

-1054 TGSIVGNLLKINVAV
+1054 TGSIVGNLLKINVAA
-1069 NSGEER
+1069 NAGDERSG
-1075 NGNIWLEAID
+1075 NVWATAYNLEHKTVD
-1085 LRGDNVKS
+1085 S
-1093 NEVAITQEKYV
+1093 NKVEITQEMHLNKRILRFV
-1104 KQGSNVLMFTTT
+1104 I
-1116 DGNTWSITQISAYT
+1116 DGNSGTLNRGYSYSAYT
-1130 ADNRLIEP
+1130 ADDRRITP
-1138 IEKTSTGWTYGEDV
+1138 IDADTTGWTYGEDV
-1152 AYIRSHDEYKPS
+1152 AY
-1164 ENFKNLKTYTG
+1164 LKTGNEKDLRHTNLASYIGMDTKYKDCSYMFYRATNLQQVNAG
-1175 FKDRVKYNECF
+1175 KMDMSECINTTDMFKD
-1186 GLFLNDGYCTSINT
+1186 
-1200 ANFDV
+1200 
-1205 SECVNMRNMFLNCTG
+1205 
-1220 LTSLDVSNWNTSQV
+1220 
-1234 TNMAFMFTN
+1234 
-1243 CRSLITLNVSNFD
+1243 
-1256 TSKVTDMSWMFNYC
+1256 
-1270 SGLTSLDVSKFNTLK
+1270 
-1285 VTDMVAMFAYC
+1285 
-1296 KGLTSLDLSHFNTS
+1296 
-1310 KVTNMIGMFEGCSG
+1310 
-1324 LITLDLSNWNTS
+1324 
-1336 QVTGMVQMFS
+1336 
-1346 DCSGLTSLNVSHFDT
+1346 
-1361 SNVIDMG
+1361 
-1368 YMFENCSGLTS
+1368 
-1379 LDVSQWN
+1379 
-1386 TSKVTNMESMF
+1386 
-1397 RNCKSLASL
+1397 
-1406 DVSNWNTSQ
+1406 
-1415 VMDTNSMFSGCTS
+1415 
-1428 LTSLDVSNFDT
+1428 
-1439 SKVTDISDMFSGC
+1439 
-1452 KGLTSLDVSNFNTS
+1452 
-1466 QVTDMAGMFSYCRL
+1466 
-1480 LTSLDVSNFNTSKVT
+1480 
-1495 RMNYMFRDCKG
+1495 
-1506 LTSLDVSN
+1506 
-1514 FNTSQV
+1514 
-1520 TDMAGM
+1520 
-1526 FSGCK
+1526 
-1531 GLTSIDVS
+1531 
-1539 NFNTSKVGRMSSVF
+1539 
-1553 WSCSGLTSLDVSN
+1553 CSGLTSLDVSN
-1566 WDTSKAENMGSMFA
+1566 WDTSQVVVMEEMFG
-1580 NCKGLTSLDLSNF
+1580 NCSRLTSLDVSNWNTSNVQGMRSMF
-1593 DTSKVNNMGYM
+1593 AYCGQLASLDVSNWDTSKVRGIDYM
-1604 FSGCTSLTSL
+1604 FYECNSLTALNLSSWNLSQPLSMDYMFYGCDNLQSVKMPKTIDSIIKMNNAFRECRKLEEVIMPEYNTMEAVSAINMFCYCSNLKTVIMPVFKLKEATQMFLGCKSLTSLDVSRWDVSEVQYFSGMFEGCSGLTSL
-1614 DLSNWDTTKLPAD
+1614 DLSNWDLSKMTD
-1627 KVVNMISMFNGCTA
+1627 IGGMNGMFANCSSLITLDLSNWIIHKSLIINAMFSGCTS
-1641 LKTITMKNC
+1641 LRTIIMKNC
-1650 NQATIDKIKSALQD
+1650 TTETIDKIKSALD
-1664 AGILNNV
+1664 SAKIRDNV
-1671 TIITA
+1671 TIITE

>member
-49 GNNDLIFNFIG
+49 GKNDLIFNFIG
-60 DLDRVQDNETTYF
+60 DLDRVQDNETYYF

-220 SSFSDEHTEWEIG
+220 SSFSGEHTEWEIG

-250 EAIQTTAY
+250 EAVQTTAY

-263 LNLDEGFFNN
+263 LNLDEGFFNS

-289 QLETD
+289 QLETE

-370 TQTGNTSNDSY
+370 TQTGQTFNDSY

-396 DVDNDAI
+396 DVDNDSI

-414 LIDGQLKKYPSYVG
+414 LIDGQVKKYPSYVG

-442 NSGRWEFTGLG
+442 NSGRWEFTGIG

-464 IPRVNNM
+464 VPRVNNM

-486 DNEYWLDTL
+486 DNEYWLDNL

-572 TINDYSD
+572 AINDYSD

-635 VEEFFKDLAYKGG
+635 VEEFFKDLVYKGG

-787 TGKRIAYK
+787 AGKRIAYK

-814 LSMDMGEP
+814 LSLDMGEP

-828 LASNPNTTIY
+828 LASNPNSTIY

-928 TSANVAFEGGLLR
+928 TSANVTFEGGLLR

-963 YMNGDIFMVNVE
+963 YMNGDSFMVNVE
-975 TNKEAERNGHIW
+975 TNKKAERNGHIW
-987 LVGRDYGGN
+987 LVGRDYGGF
-996 DIVSDAIGIVQE
+996 DVVSDAIGIVQE
-1008 KFIYLD
+1008 KFIYPD
-1014 PVLTI
+1014 PILTI
-1019 TPTTGKID
+1019 TPTTGTID
-1027 RNGGEMTFNVQAENV
+1027 HNGGEMTFNVQTENV
-1042 NNVRFAS
+1042 EDVRFAS

-1085 LRGDNVKS
+1085 LGDNEVKS

-1104 KQGSNVLMFTTT
+1104 EVKSVLKYTTT
-1116 DGNTWSITQISAYT
+1116 DSSAWDSNIKAYT
-1130 ADNRLIEP
+1130 TNDRFIEP
-1138 IEKTSTGWTYGEDV
+1138 LTQDATGWTYDNEV
-1152 AYIRSHDEYKPS
+1152 RYVKADESYFPQKH
-1164 ENFKNLKTYTG
+1164 NLLTFNG
-1175 FKDRVKYNECF
+1175 FGNKVKYKDCSKI
-1186 GLFLNDGYCTSINT
+1186 FLGERHCTSINT
-1200 ANFDV
+1200 TNIDV
-1205 SECVNMRNMFLNCTG
+1205 SECTNMRYVFSDCNG
-1220 LTSLDVSNWNTSQV
+1220 LTSLDVSNWDTSKV
-1234 TNMAFMFTN
+1234 ITMNSMFSGCIGLT
-1243 CRSLITLNVSNFD
+1243 SLDVSHFD
-1256 TSKVTDMSWMFNYC
+1256 TSKVTDMSF
-1270 SGLTSLDVSKFNTLK
+1270 
-1285 VTDMVAMFAYC
+1285 MFAGC
-1296 KGLTSLDLSHFNTS
+1296 NGLTSLDLSNF
-1310 KVTNMIGMFEGCSG
+1310 
-1324 LITLDLSNWNTS
+1324 DTS
-1336 QVTGMVQMFS
+1336 QVVNMSDMF
-1346 DCSGLTSLNVSHFDT
+1346 
-1361 SNVIDMG
+1361 
-1368 YMFENCSGLTS
+1368 YNCS
-1379 LDVSQWN
+1379 N
-1386 TSKVTNMESMF
+1386 
-1397 RNCKSLASL
+1397 
-1406 DVSNWNTSQ
+1406 
-1415 VMDTNSMFSGCTS
+1415 
-1428 LTSLDVSNFDT
+1428 LTSLDVSNFNT
-1439 SKVTDISDMFSGC
+1439 SRVTDMSLMFADCISLTSLDVSSFNTVKVTEMVGMFSDC
-1452 KGLTSLDVSNFNTS
+1452 SGLTSLDVSNFNTS
-1466 QVTDMAGMFSYCRL
+1466 QVTDMHNMFY
-1480 LTSLDVSNFNTSKVT
+1480 
-1495 RMNYMFRDCKG
+1495 G
-1506 LTSLDVSN
+1506 
-1514 FNTSQV
+1514 
-1520 TDMAGM
+1520 
-1526 FSGCK
+1526 
-1531 GLTSIDVS
+1531 
-1539 NFNTSKVGRMSSVF
+1539 
-1553 WSCSGLTSLDVSN
+1553 CSGL
-1566 WDTSKAENMGSMFA
+1566 AF
-1580 NCKGLTSLDLSNF
+1580 LDLSNF
-1593 DTSKVNNMGYM
+1593 DTSKVTDMRYM
-1604 FSGCTSLTSL
+1604 FYECSDLTSL
-1614 DLSNWDTTKLPAD
+1614 DLSNWNMDN
-1627 KVVNMISMFNGCTA
+1627 VNNTSYMFRGCYI
-1641 LKTITMKNC
+1641 LRTITMKNC
-1650 NQATIDKIKSALQD
+1650 NQATIDKIKSALTE

-1671 TIITA
+1671 QIITA

>member
-49 GNNDLIFNFIG
+49 GKNDLIFNFIG
-60 DLDRVQDNETTYF
+60 DLDRVQDNETYYF

-250 EAIQTTAY
+250 EAVQTTAY

-356 SELYTGFLMHNYNS
+356 SKLYTGFLMHNYNS
-370 TQTGNTSNDSY
+370 NQTGNTSNDSY

-396 DVDNDAI
+396 DVDKDAI

-428 YGSNQEGIAGTFKN
+428 YGSNQEGIAGIFKN
-442 NSGRWEFTGLG
+442 NSGRWDFTGIG

-464 IPRVNNM
+464 VPRVNNM

-528 ARMMFSN
+528 ERMMFSN

-660 IKGKNWN
+660 IKGKNWD
-667 GMSNREWIPSPIL
+667 GTTNREWIPSPIL

-814 LSMDMGEP
+814 LSLDMGEP

-838 SRFWKRYLID
+838 SRFWKRYLTD
-848 QMNVDARKINVPLLY
+848 QMNVDARKINIPLLY

-919 PEATLTVSP
+919 PEAILTVSP
-928 TSANVAFEGGLLR
+928 TSANVTFEGGLLR

-963 YMNGDIFMVNVE
+963 YMNGDSFMVNVE

-987 LVGRDYGGN
+987 LVGRDYGGF
-996 DIVSDAIGIVQE
+996 DVVSDAIGIVQE
-1008 KFIYLD
+1008 KFIYPD
-1014 PVLTI
+1014 PILTI
-1019 TPTTGKID
+1019 TPTTGTID
-1027 RNGGEMTFNVQAENV
+1027 HNGGEMTFNVQTENV
-1042 NNVRFAS
+1042 EDVRFVS

-1054 TGSIVGNLLKINVAV
+1054 TGAINGNLLKINVAV
-1069 NSGEER
+1069 NSGDER
-1075 NGNIWLEAID
+1075 SGNIWLEAID
-1085 LRGDNVKS
+1085 LGDNEVKS

-1104 KQGSNVLMFTTT
+1104 EVKSVLKYTTT
-1116 DGNTWSITQISAYT
+1116 DSSAWDSNIKAYT
-1130 ADNRLIEP
+1130 TNDRFIEP
-1138 IEKTSTGWTYGEDV
+1138 LTQDATGWTYDNEV
-1152 AYIRSHDEYKPS
+1152 RYVKADESYFPQKH
-1164 ENFKNLKTYTG
+1164 NLLTFNG
-1175 FKDRVKYNECF
+1175 FGNKVKYKDCSKI
-1186 GLFLNDGYCTSINT
+1186 FLGERHCTSINT
-1200 ANFDV
+1200 TNIDV
-1205 SECVNMRNMFLNCTG
+1205 SECTNMRYVFSDCNGLTSLDVSNWDTSKVITMNSMFSGCIGLTSLDVSHFDTSKVTDMRLMFAGCNGLTSLDVSHFDTSQVVNMSGMFYNCSNLTSLDVSNFNTSRVTDMSLMFADCSSLTSLDVSSFNTVKVTEMVGMFSDCSG

-1234 TNMAFMFTN
+1234 TDMHNMFENCSGLAF
-1243 CRSLITLNVSNFD
+1243 LDLSNFD
-1256 TSKVTDMSWMFNYC
+1256 TSKVTDMR
-1270 SGLTSLDVSKFNTLK
+1270 
-1285 VTDMVAMFAYC
+1285 
-1296 KGLTSLDLSHFNTS
+1296 
-1310 KVTNMIGMFEGCSG
+1310 
-1324 LITLDLSNWNTS
+1324 
-1336 QVTGMVQMFS
+1336 
-1346 DCSGLTSLNVSHFDT
+1346 
-1361 SNVIDMG
+1361 
-1368 YMFENCSGLTS
+1368 YMFYECS
-1379 LDVSQWN
+1379 D
-1386 TSKVTNMESMF
+1386 
-1397 RNCKSLASL
+1397 
-1406 DVSNWNTSQ
+1406 
-1415 VMDTNSMFSGCTS
+1415 
-1428 LTSLDVSNFDT
+1428 
-1439 SKVTDISDMFSGC
+1439 
-1452 KGLTSLDVSNFNTS
+1452 
-1466 QVTDMAGMFSYCRL
+1466 
-1480 LTSLDVSNFNTSKVT
+1480 
-1495 RMNYMFRDCKG
+1495 
-1506 LTSLDVSN
+1506 
-1514 FNTSQV
+1514 
-1520 TDMAGM
+1520 
-1526 FSGCK
+1526 
-1531 GLTSIDVS
+1531 
-1539 NFNTSKVGRMSSVF
+1539 
-1553 WSCSGLTSLDVSN
+1553 
-1566 WDTSKAENMGSMFA
+1566 
-1580 NCKGLTSLDLSNF
+1580 
-1593 DTSKVNNMGYM
+1593 
-1604 FSGCTSLTSL
+1604 LTSL
-1614 DLSNWDTTKLPAD
+1614 DLSNWNMDN
-1627 KVVNMISMFNGCTA
+1627 VNNTSYMFRGCYI
-1641 LKTITMKNC
+1641 LRTITMKNC
-1650 NQATIDKIKSALQD
+1650 NQTTIDKIKSALTQ

>member
-60 DLDRVQDNETTYF
+60 DLDRVQDNETYYF

-85 KGSTVLEGYAKLEN
+85 KGSTVLDGYAKLEN

-250 EAIQTTAY
+250 EAVQTTAY

-263 LNLDEGFFNN
+263 LNLDEGFFNS

-309 VKPKTEASANVI
+309 VKPKTEATANVI

-342 NIKFSLSADVNYSG
+342 NIKFSLSADVDYSG

-370 TQTGNTSNDSY
+370 TQTGNTFDDSY

-396 DVDNDAI
+396 DVDNDSI

-428 YGSNQEGIAGTFKN
+428 YGSNQESIAGTFKN

-476 VYSYATKLYR
+476 VYSYATKLWR

-814 LSMDMGEP
+814 LSLDMGEP

-828 LASNPNTTIY
+828 LASNPNSTIY

-919 PEATLTVSP
+919 PEAILTVSP
-928 TSANVAFEGGLLR
+928 TSANVTFEGGLLR

-948 LTDIYIKTDSPWLSG
+948 LTDIYVKTDSPWLSG
-963 YMNGDIFMVNVE
+963 YMNGDSFMVNVE
-975 TNKEAERNGHIW
+975 TNKKAERNGHIW
-987 LVGRDYGGN
+987 LVGRDYGGF
-996 DIVSDAIGIVQE
+996 DVVSDAIGIVQE
-1008 KFIYLD
+1008 KFIYPD

-1019 TPTTGKID
+1019 TPTTGTID
-1027 RNGGEMTFNVQAENV
+1027 HNGGEMTFNVQAENV
-1042 NNVRFAS
+1042 EDVRFAS

-1054 TGSIVGNLLKINVAV
+1054 TGTIEGNLLKINVAA
-1069 NSGEER
+1069 NAGDER
-1075 NGNIWLEAID
+1075 SGNIWLEAID
-1085 LRGDNVKS
+1085 LGDNEVKS
-1093 NEVAITQEKYV
+1093 NEASIVQEAVVLDKRTIRFTIVSGVTWKAI
-1104 KQGSNVLMFTTT
+1104 N
-1116 DGNTWSITQISAYT
+1116 ISAYT
-1130 ADNRLIEP
+1130 SDDRMIEP
-1138 IEKTSTGWTYGEDV
+1138 ITKDTTGWTYNEDV
-1152 AYIRSHDEYKPS
+1152 AYLKSDPSNIGSQNLLTYDGIDAVYKDCPS
-1164 ENFKNLKTYTG
+1164 FFGFNDSLKTINIPRINTS
-1175 FKDRVKYNECF
+1175 K
-1186 GLFLNDGYCTSINT
+1186 CTSMQ
-1200 ANFDV
+1200 
-1205 SECVNMRNMFLNCTG
+1205 EMFLRCSSLSSLDLSNWDTSQVTNMSWMFNDCTG
-1220 LTSLDVSNWNTSQV
+1220 LISLDVSNW
-1234 TNMAFMFTN
+1234 
-1243 CRSLITLNVSNFD
+1243 D
-1256 TSKVTDMSWMFNYC
+1256 TSKVTTMEMMFSAC
-1270 SGLTSLDVSKFNTLK
+1270 SGLTSLDVS
-1285 VTDMVAMFAYC
+1285 
-1296 KGLTSLDLSHFNTS
+1296 HFNTS
-1310 KVTNMIGMFEGCSG
+1310 HVTNMNRMFENCENLAS
-1324 LITLDLSNWNTS
+1324 LDLSNWNTS
-1336 QVTGMVQMFS
+1336 QVTNVRQMFW
-1346 DCSGLTSLNVSHFDT
+1346 
-1361 SNVIDMG
+1361 
-1368 YMFENCSGLTS
+1368 NCSS
-1379 LDVSQWN
+1379 
-1386 TSKVTNMESMF
+1386 
-1397 RNCKSLASL
+1397 
-1406 DVSNWNTSQ
+1406 
-1415 VMDTNSMFSGCTS
+1415 
-1428 LTSLDVSNFDT
+1428 
-1439 SKVTDISDMFSGC
+1439 
-1452 KGLTSLDVSNFNTS
+1452 
-1466 QVTDMAGMFSYCRL
+1466 
-1480 LTSLDVSNFNTSKVT
+1480 
-1495 RMNYMFRDCKG
+1495 
-1506 LTSLDVSN
+1506 
-1514 FNTSQV
+1514 
-1520 TDMAGM
+1520 
-1526 FSGCK
+1526 
-1531 GLTSIDVS
+1531 
-1539 NFNTSKVGRMSSVF
+1539 
-1553 WSCSGLTSLDVSN
+1553 
-1566 WDTSKAENMGSMFA
+1566 
-1580 NCKGLTSLDLSNF
+1580 LTSLDLSNF
-1593 DTSKVNNMGYM
+1593 DTSKVTNVRQMFRYCDRLTSLNLSNWNTSNVTNMSDM
-1604 FSGCTSLTSL
+1604 FYECLRLTSLDVSHFNTSKVTNMDSMFYTCRSLNSLDLSNWDTSKVTDMHNMFEYCYDLTSL
-1614 DLSNWDTTKLPAD
+1614 DLSNWNMDN
-1627 KVVNMISMFNGCTA
+1627 VNNTSYMFRGCYI
-1641 LKTITMKNC
+1641 LRTITMKNC
-1650 NQATIDKIKSALQD
+1650 SQGTIDKIKSALTE

>member
-9 GQECDLNDT
+9 GQECDLNET

-60 DLDRVQDNETTYF
+60 DLDRVQDNETYYF

-220 SSFSDEHTEWEIG
+220 SSFSGEHTEWEIG

-250 EAIQTTAY
+250 EAVQTTAY

-263 LNLDEGFFNN
+263 LNLDEGFFNS

-370 TQTGNTSNDSY
+370 TQTGNTSDDSY

-414 LIDGQLKKYPSYVG
+414 LIDGQVKKYPSYVG

-442 NSGRWEFTGLG
+442 NSGRWDFTGIG

-508 NDGDLIF
+508 NDGELIF

-635 VEEFFKDLAYKGG
+635 VEEFFKDLVYKGG

-814 LSMDMGEP
+814 LSLDMGEP

-828 LASNPNTTIY
+828 LASNPNSTIY

-874 FIKIDNQVYMLN
+874 FIKIDNQIYMLN

-919 PEATLTVSP
+919 PEAILTVSP
-928 TSANVAFEGGLLR
+928 TSANVTFEGGLLR

-987 LVGRDYGGN
+987 LVGRDYGGF
-996 DIVSDAIGIVQE
+996 DVVSDAIGIVQE
-1008 KFIYLD
+1008 KYIYY

-1019 TPTTGKID
+1019 TPTTGTID
-1027 RNGGEMTFNVQAENV
+1027 HNGGEMTFNVQAENV
-1042 NNVRFAS
+1042 EDVRFAS

-1075 NGNIWLEAID
+1075 NGNIWLVGRDYDGNDIVSDAVSIVQEKFIYPDPVLKITPIIGKIDYNGGEMTFNVQAENVEDIRFVSNSEWLTGSVIGNLLKINVAKNDGKQRIGNIWLTAIG
-1085 LRGDNVKS
+1085 LNGNTVNS
-1093 NEVAITQEKYV
+1093 NEVAITQEDYETATSK
-1104 KQGSNVLMFTTT
+1104 KVLRFTTI
-1116 DGNTWSITQISAYT
+1116 DGETWNNPGISAFT
-1130 ADNRLIEP
+1130 DDNSPLLP
-1138 IEKTSTGWTYGEDV
+1138 KEKTSTGWTYGENV
-1152 AYIRSHDEYKPS
+1152 EYIDSNNNVS
-1164 ENFKNLKTYTG
+1164 SNLLTYEG
-1175 FKDRVKYNECF
+1175 FDYSDIKYRNLANYFCNNSKCNNISTAKMNVSQCSNMF
-1186 GLFLNDGYCTSINT
+1186 RMFYNCYSLTSL
-1200 ANFDV
+1200 DV
-1205 SECVNMRNMFLNCTG
+1205 SKWNTSQVKNMSGMFWNCSG
-1220 LTSLDVSNWNTSQV
+1220 LTSLDVSNWNTSKV
-1234 TNMAFMFTN
+1234 TSMYNMFSSCYRLT
-1243 CRSLITLNVSNFD
+1243 SLDVSKWN
-1256 TSKVTDMSWMFNYC
+1256 TSKVISMHGMFAGC
-1270 SGLTSLDVSKFNTLK
+1270 SGLTSLDVSKW
-1285 VTDMVAMFAYC
+1285 
-1296 KGLTSLDLSHFNTS
+1296 NTS
-1310 KVTNMIGMFEGCSG
+1310 KVTDMSNMF
-1324 LITLDLSNWNTS
+1324 T
-1336 QVTGMVQMFS
+1336 
-1346 DCSGLTSLNVSHFDT
+1346 
-1361 SNVIDMG
+1361 
-1368 YMFENCSGLTS
+1368 NCSGLTS
-1379 LDVSQWN
+1379 LDVSHFD
-1386 TSKVTNMESMF
+1386 TSQATGMNWMF
-1397 RNCKSLASL
+1397 GNCKGLTSL
-1406 DVSNWNTSQ
+1406 DVSHFNTSQ
-1415 VMDTNSMFSGCTS
+1415 VTKMGSMFGGCRS

-1439 SKVTDISDMFSGC
+1439 SRVTDMDSMFSDC
-1452 KGLTSLDVSNFNTS
+1452 TGLTSLDVSKWDTS
-1466 QVTDMAGMFSYCRL
+1466 KVESMDNMFDYCES
-1480 LTSLDVSNFNTSKVT
+1480 LTSLDVSKWNTINMLS
-1495 RMNYMFRDCKG
+1495 MDYMFR
-1506 LTSLDVSN
+1506 
-1514 FNTSQV
+1514 
-1520 TDMAGM
+1520 
-1526 FSGCK
+1526 
-1531 GLTSIDVS
+1531 
-1539 NFNTSKVGRMSSVF
+1539 R
-1553 WSCSGLTSLDVSN
+1553 
-1566 WDTSKAENMGSMFA
+1566 
-1580 NCKGLTSLDLSNF
+1580 
-1593 DTSKVNNMGYM
+1593 
-1604 FSGCTSLTSL
+1604 CTSLTSL
-1614 DLSNWDTTKLPAD
+1614 DLSSWYVSKVGAITAMFAGCNNLVSLDLSNWDLTTIRGIYNMFD
-1627 KVVNMISMFNGCTA
+1627 KCTS
-1641 LKTITMKNC
+1641 LRTITMKNC

>member
-85 KGSTVLEGYAKLEN
+85 KGSTVLEGYAKLES

-220 SSFSDEHTEWEIG
+220 SSFSGEHTEWEIG

-250 EAIQTTAY
+250 EAVQTTAY

-321 FTGQLNGTEVSLP
+321 FIGQLNGTEVSLP

-356 SELYTGFLMHNYNS
+356 FELYTGFLMHNYNS
-370 TQTGNTSNDSY
+370 NQTGNTSNDSY

-396 DVDNDAI
+396 DVSNDAI

-442 NSGRWEFTGLG
+442 NSGRWEFTGIG

-660 IKGKNWN
+660 IKGKNWDGTTN
-667 GMSNREWIPSPIL
+667 MEWIPSPIL

-795 YDALPDFGRY
+795 YNELPDFGRY

-814 LSMDMGEP
+814 LSLDMGEP

-828 LASNPNTTIY
+828 LASNPNSTIY

-919 PEATLTVSP
+919 PEAILTVSP
-928 TSANVAFEGGLLR
+928 TSGNVTFEGGLLR

-963 YMNGDIFMVNVE
+963 YMNGDSFMVNVE

-987 LVGRDYGGN
+987 LVGMDYGGF
-996 DIVSDAIGIVQE
+996 DVVSDAIGIVQE
-1008 KFIYLD
+1008 KYIYY

-1019 TPTTGKID
+1019 TPTTGTID
-1027 RNGGEMTFNVQAENV
+1027 HNGGEMTFNVQAENV
-1042 NNVRFAS
+1042 EDVRFIS

-1054 TGSIVGNLLKINVAV
+1054 TGTINGNSLKINVAV

-1075 NGNIWLEAID
+1075 NGNIWLVGRDYDGNDIVSDAVSIVQEKFIYPDPVLKITPIIGKIDYNGGEMTFNVQAENVNDVRFVSNSEWITGSVIGNLLKINVANNDGKQRIGNIWLTAIG
-1085 LRGDNVKS
+1085 LNGNTVNS
-1093 NEVAITQEKYV
+1093 NEVAITQEDYETATSK
-1104 KQGSNVLMFTTT
+1104 KVLRFTTI
-1116 DGNTWSITQISAYT
+1116 DGETWNNPGISAFT
-1130 ADNRLIEP
+1130 DDNSPLQP
-1138 IEKTSTGWTYGEDV
+1138 KEKTSTGWTYGENVEYIDSNNNVSSNLLTYEGFDYSDIKYRNLANYFCNNSKCNNISTAKMNVSQCSNMYRTFYKCYRLTSLDLSNWDTSKV
-1152 AYIRSHDEYKPS
+1152 A
-1164 ENFKNLKTYTG
+1164 
-1175 FKDRVKYNECF
+1175 
-1186 GLFLNDGYCTSINT
+1186 
-1200 ANFDV
+1200 
-1205 SECVNMRNMFLNCTG
+1205 NMYGIFYNCTG
-1220 LTSLDVSNWNTSQV
+1220 LTSLDVSNFN
-1234 TNMAFMFTN
+1234 
-1243 CRSLITLNVSNFD
+1243 
-1256 TSKVTDMSWMFNYC
+1256 TSKVTAMSDMFYGCKS
-1270 SGLTSLDVSKFNTLK
+1270 LTSLDVS
-1285 VTDMVAMFAYC
+1285 
-1296 KGLTSLDLSHFNTS
+1296 
-1310 KVTNMIGMFEGCSG
+1310 
-1324 LITLDLSNWNTS
+1324 NWNTS
-1336 QVTGMVQMFS
+1336 KAENMEGMFY
-1346 DCSGLTSLNVSHFDT
+1346 G
-1361 SNVIDMG
+1361 
-1368 YMFENCSGLTS
+1368 CSGLTS

-1386 TSKVTNMESMF
+1386 TSKVTNM
-1397 RNCKSLASL
+1397 
-1406 DVSNWNTSQ
+1406 
-1415 VMDTNSMFSGCTS
+1415 NSMFSNCRS
-1428 LTSLDVSNFDT
+1428 
-1439 SKVTDISDMFSGC
+1439 
-1452 KGLTSLDVSNFNTS
+1452 LTSLDVSNFNTS
-1466 QVTDMAGMFSYCRL
+1466 QVTAMTSMFNGCHS
-1480 LTSLDVSNFNTSKVT
+1480 
-1495 RMNYMFRDCKG
+1495 

-1520 TDMAGM
+1520 I
-1526 FSGCK
+1526 K
-1531 GLTSIDVS
+1531 
-1539 NFNTSKVGRMSSVF
+1539 
-1553 WSCSGLTSLDVSN
+1553 
-1566 WDTSKAENMGSMFA
+1566 MGSMFA
-1580 NCKGLTSLDLSNF
+1580 NCKGLTSLNVSNF
-1593 DTSKVNNMGYM
+1593 DTSRVNRMGSMFYNCTGLTSLDVSKWDTSKVESMESMFDYCSSLTSLDVSKWNTTHVLDMSYM
-1604 FSGCTSLTSL
+1604 FRRCTSLTSL
-1614 DLSNWDTTKLPAD
+1614 DLSNWYKRGASD
-1627 KVVNMISMFNGCTA
+1627 SMSGMFSGCINLVSLDLSNWDIDNNSIIAMQGMFLDCTS
-1641 LKTITMKNC
+1641 LRTITMKNC
-1650 NQATIDKIKSALQD
+1650 NQTAINAIKSALTE
-1664 AGILNNV
+1664 AGIVNNV
-1671 TIITA
+1671 RIITA

>member
-9 GQECDLNDT
+9 GQECDLNET

-49 GNNDLIFNFIG
+49 GKNDLIFNFIG
-60 DLDRVQDNETTYF
+60 DLDRVQDNETYYF

-141 FDITKETVNTAWQR
+141 FRITKETVHTAWQR
-155 LKNPNKTGTNKWD
+155 LKNPNKTRKNIWD

-212 YQDNMLAL
+212 YQGKMLAL

-238 CQRPVLNVKKFF
+238 CQRPVLNMKKFF
-250 EAIQTTAY
+250 EAVQTTAY

-309 VKPKTEASANVI
+309 VKPKTEATANVI
-321 FTGQLNGTEVSLP
+321 FTGELNGTEISLP

-370 TQTGNTSNDSY
+370 TQTGQTFNDSY

-396 DVDNDAI
+396 DVDNDSI

-414 LIDGQLKKYPSYVG
+414 LIDGQVKKYPSYVG

-442 NSGRWEFTGLG
+442 NSGRWEFTGIG

-464 IPRVNNM
+464 VPRVNNM

-486 DNEYWLDTL
+486 DNEYWLDNL

-515 TSFGKTGSNAHIT
+515 TSFGKTGSHAHIT

-635 VEEFFKDLAYKGG
+635 VEEFFKDLVYKGG

-660 IKGKNWN
+660 IKGKNWDGTTN
-667 GMSNREWIPSPIL
+667 MEWIPSPIL

-758 YMLTDDLEA
+758 YMLTDDLES

-773 DNATWLITSTEFDT
+773 DNATWLITSTEFDDR
-787 TGKRIAYK
+787 GKRIAYK

-814 LSMDMGEP
+814 LSLDMGEP

-838 SRFWKRYLID
+838 SRFWKRYLTD

-863 RAGMDAQTLRD
+863 RAGMNAQTLRD
-874 FIKIDNQVYMLN
+874 FVRIDNQIYMLN
-886 SADYNVGTT
+886 SADYNGGTT

-919 PEATLTVSP
+919 PEAILTVSP
-928 TSANVAFEGGLLR
+928 TSANVTFEGGLLR

-963 YMNGDIFMVNVE
+963 YMNGDSFMVNVE

-996 DIVSDAIGIVQE
+996 DIVSDA
-1008 KFIYLD
+1008 
-1014 PVLTI
+1014 
-1019 TPTTGKID
+1019 
-1027 RNGGEMTFNVQAENV
+1027 
-1042 NNVRFAS
+1042 
-1049 NSEWI
+1049 
-1054 TGSIVGNLLKINVAV
+1054 
-1069 NSGEER
+1069 
-1075 NGNIWLEAID
+1075 
-1085 LRGDNVKS
+1085 
-1093 NEVAITQEKYV
+1093 VAITQEKYV
-1104 KQGSNVLMFTTT
+1104 EPEPSSNEMMFTIVSG
-1116 DGNTWSITQISAYT
+1116 DTWNKPTISAYT
-1130 ADNRLIEP
+1130 ADDRLIEP
-1138 IEKTSTGWTYGEDV
+1138 IEKTATGWTFDGKV
-1152 AYIRSHDEYKPS
+1152 AYVRNQGFHR
-1164 ENFKNLKTYTG
+1164 NTNLKTYSG
-1175 FKDRVKYNECF
+1175 FEYKIKYKDCSYMFFREKA
-1186 GLFLNDGYCTSINT
+1186 CTSINT
-1200 ANFDV
+1200 ENIDI
-1205 SECVNMRNMFLNCTG
+1205 SECVSMI
-1220 LTSLDVSNWNTSQV
+1220 
-1234 TNMAFMFTN
+1234 FMFG
-1243 CRSLITLNVSNFD
+1243 S
-1256 TSKVTDMSWMFNYC
+1256 C
-1270 SGLTSLDVSKFNTLK
+1270 SGLTSLDVSHFDTSQ
-1285 VTDMVAMFAYC
+1285 VTDMKAMFANC
-1296 KGLTSLDLSHFNTS
+1296 GKLTSLDVSHFNTSQVTDMSGIFWNCKNLTSLDVSHFDTS
-1310 KVTNMIGMFEGCSG
+1310 KVTNMNG
-1324 LITLDLSNWNTS
+1324 
-1336 QVTGMVQMFS
+1336 MFS
-1346 DCSGLTSLNVSHFDT
+1346 DC
-1361 SNVIDMG
+1361 
-1368 YMFENCSGLTS
+1368 Y
-1379 LDVSQWN
+1379 
-1386 TSKVTNMESMF
+1386 K
-1397 RNCKSLASL
+1397 
-1406 DVSNWNTSQ
+1406 
-1415 VMDTNSMFSGCTS
+1415 

-1439 SKVTDISDMFSGC
+1439 SQAINMRMMFNSCG
-1452 KGLTSLDVSNFNTS
+1452 
-1466 QVTDMAGMFSYCRL
+1466 L
-1480 LTSLDVSNFNTSKVT
+1480 LTSLDVSNFNTSKVAD
-1495 RMNYMFRDCKG
+1495 MSSMFNGCSGLTSLDVSNFDTSNVTNMGAMFYGCRS

-1514 FNTSQV
+1514 FNTTQV
-1520 TDMAGM
+1520 TDMNQM
-1526 FSGCK
+1526 FYLCYS
-1531 GLTSIDVS
+1531 LTSLNLS
-1539 NFNTSKVGRMSSVF
+1539 NFNTTQVTDMRWMFYG
-1553 WSCSGLTSLDVSN
+1553 CS
-1566 WDTSKAENMGSMFA
+1566 
-1580 NCKGLTSLDLSNF
+1580 GLTSLDLSNF
-1593 DTSKVNNMGYM
+1593 NTTQVTDMSSM
-1604 FSGCTSLTSL
+1604 FSGCTSLVSL
-1614 DLSNWDTTKLPAD
+1614 DLSNWDTS
-1627 KVVNMISMFNGCTA
+1627 KVETMDSMFYGCSA

-1650 NQATIDKIKSALQD
+1650 NQATIDKIKSALQN

>member
-31 SPSAVIT
+31 SPSTVIT

-60 DLDRVQDNETTYF
+60 DLDRIQDNETYYF

-202 MTSDGNTYET
+202 MTSDGNTYKT

-220 SSFSDEHTEWEIG
+220 SSFSGEHTEWEIG

-250 EAIQTTAY
+250 EAVQTTAY

-263 LNLDEGFFNN
+263 LNLDEGFFNS

-289 QLETD
+289 QLETE

-309 VKPKTEASANVI
+309 VKPKTEARANVI

-370 TQTGNTSNDSY
+370 TQTGQSFDDSY

-414 LIDGQLKKYPSYVG
+414 LIDGQVKKYPSYVG

-442 NSGRWEFTGLG
+442 NSGRWEFTGIG

-515 TSFGKTGSNAHIT
+515 TSFGKTGSSARIT

-593 NKRYYDLKNDAD
+593 DKRYYDLKNDAD

-660 IKGKNWN
+660 IKGKNWD
-667 GMSNREWIPSPIL
+667 GTTNREWIPSPIL

-814 LSMDMGEP
+814 LSLDMGEP

-838 SRFWKRYLID
+838 SRFWKRYLTD

-874 FIKIDNQVYMLN
+874 FVKIDNQIYMLN

-919 PEATLTVSP
+919 PEAILTVSP
-928 TSANVAFEGGLLR
+928 TSANVTFEGGLLR
-941 FDVVFSN
+941 FYVVFSN
-948 LTDIYIKTDSPWLSG
+948 LTDIYVKTDSPWLSG
-963 YMNGDIFMVNVE
+963 YMNGDSFMVNVE
-975 TNKEAERNGHIW
+975 SSDNIKRNGHIW
-987 LVGRDYGGN
+987 LVGRDYGGF
-996 DIVSDAIGIVQE
+996 DVVSDAIGIVQK
-1008 KFIYLD
+1008 KFIYPD

-1042 NNVRFAS
+1042 NDIRFVS

-1069 NSGEER
+1069 NSGDER
-1075 NGNIWLEAID
+1075 SGNIWLEAID
-1085 LRGDNVKS
+1085 LGGDNVKS

-1104 KQGSNVLMFTTT
+1104 KQGSDVLMFTTT
-1116 DGNTWSITQISAYT
+1116 DGNTWNITQISAYT

-1138 IEKTSTGWTYGEDV
+1138 IEKTSTGWTYGEEV
-1152 AYIRSHDEYKPS
+1152 AYIRSHDEYNPS
-1164 ENFKNLKTYTG
+1164 EYVFKNLKTYTG
-1175 FKDRVKYNECF
+1175 FKDRVKYNECL

-1205 SECVNMRNMFLNCTG
+1205 SECINMRNMFVNCSGLTSLDVSNWDTSQVTDMALMFTNCKSLTTLNVSKFDTSQVTNMDSMFGGCTG
-1220 LTSLDVSNWNTSQV
+1220 LTSLDVSHFNTSQV
-1234 TNMAFMFTN
+1234 TDMNAMFYGCSGLT
-1243 CRSLITLNVSNFD
+1243 SLNVSNFD
-1256 TSKVTDMSWMFNYC
+1256 TSKVTYMGGMFGGC
-1270 SGLTSLDVSKFNTLK
+1270 TGLTSLDVS
-1285 VTDMVAMFAYC
+1285 
-1296 KGLTSLDLSHFNTS
+1296 HF
-1310 KVTNMIGMFEGCSG
+1310 
-1324 LITLDLSNWNTS
+1324 NTS
-1336 QVTGMVQMFS
+1336 QVTIMDQMFS
-1346 DCSGLTSLNVSHFDT
+1346 DCSGLTSLDVSHFDT
-1361 SNVIDMG
+1361 SKVVYMG
-1368 YMFENCSGLTS
+1368 YMFKGCSGLTS
-1379 LDVSQWN
+1379 LN
-1386 TSKVTNMESMF
+1386 
-1397 RNCKSLASL
+1397 
-1406 DVSNWNTSQ
+1406 VSNWNTSQ
-1415 VMDTNSMFSGCTS
+1415 VTDMPSMFWGCKG
-1428 LTSLDVSNFDT
+1428 LASLDVSHFDT
-1439 SKVTDISDMFSGC
+1439 SKVTNMSGMFQNCS
-1452 KGLTSLDVSNFNTS
+1452 GLTSLDVSNFNTS
-1466 QVTDMAGMFSYCRL
+1466 QVTDMIDMFRECRS
-1480 LTSLDVSNFNTSKVT
+1480 LTLLDVSNFNTSKVT
-1495 RMNYMFRDCKG
+1495 RMNYMFRNCYGLTSLNVSNWNTSQVTDMWGMFSGCRS

-1514 FNTSQV
+1514 FNTSKV
-1520 TDMAGM
+1520 T
-1526 FSGCK
+1526 
-1531 GLTSIDVS
+1531 
-1539 NFNTSKVGRMSSVF
+1539 RMSSVF

-1593 DTSKVNNMGYM
+1593 DTSKVNNMAYM
-1604 FSGCTSLTSL
+1604 FSGCTSLISL

-1627 KVVNMISMFNGCTA
+1627 KVVNMLSMFNGCTA

-1650 NQATIDKIKSALQD
+1650 NQTTIDKIKSALQD

>member
-9 GQECDLNDT
+9 GQECDLNET

-49 GNNDLIFNFIG
+49 GKNDLIFNFIG
-60 DLDRVQDNETTYF
+60 DLDRVQDNETYYF

-309 VKPKTEASANVI
+309 VKPKTEATANVI

-396 DVDNDAI
+396 DVDNDSI

-414 LIDGQLKKYPSYVG
+414 LIDGQVKKYPSYVG

-442 NSGRWEFTGLG
+442 NSGRWEFTGIG

-464 IPRVNNM
+464 VPRVNNM

-486 DNEYWLDTL
+486 DNEYWLDNL

-572 TINDYSD
+572 AINDYSD

-667 GMSNREWIPSPIL
+667 GTTNREWIPSPIL

-919 PEATLTVSP
+919 PEAILTVSP
-928 TSANVAFEGGLLR
+928 TSANVTFEGGLLR
-941 FDVVFSN
+941 FNVVFSN
-948 LTDIYIKTDSPWLSG
+948 LTDIYVKTDSPWLSG
-963 YMNGDIFMVNVE
+963 YMNGDSFMVNVE
-975 TNKEAERNGHIW
+975 TNKKAERNGHIW
-987 LVGRDYGGN
+987 LVGRDYGGF
-996 DIVSDAIGIVQE
+996 DVVSDAIGIVQE

-1019 TPTTGKID
+1019 TPTTGTID
-1027 RNGGEMTFNVQAENV
+1027 RNGGEMTFNVQTENV
-1042 NNVRFAS
+1042 NDVRFIS

-1069 NSGEER
+1069 NSGDER
-1075 NGNIWLEAID
+1075 SGNIWLEAID
-1085 LRGDNVKS
+1085 LGDNEVKS

-1104 KQGSNVLMFTTT
+1104 EVKSVLKYTTT
-1116 DGNTWSITQISAYT
+1116 DSSAWDSNIKAYT
-1130 ADNRLIEP
+1130 TNDRFIEP
-1138 IEKTSTGWTYGEDV
+1138 LTQDATGWTYDNEV
-1152 AYIRSHDEYKPS
+1152 RYVKADENYFPQKH
-1164 ENFKNLKTYTG
+1164 NLLTFNG
-1175 FKDRVKYNECF
+1175 FGNKVKYKDCSKI
-1186 GLFLNDGYCTSINT
+1186 FLGERHCTSINT
-1200 ANFDV
+1200 TNIDV
-1205 SECVNMRNMFLNCTG
+1205 SECTNMRYVFSDCNGLTSLDISNLDTSKVITMNNMFSGCIGLTSLDVSHFDTSKVTDMSLMFAGCNGLTSLDVSHFDTSQVVNMSGMFYNCSNLTSLDVSNFNTSRVTDMSLMFADCSSLTSLDVSSFNTVKVTEMVGMFSDCSG

-1234 TNMAFMFTN
+1234 TDMHNMFYGCSGLAF
-1243 CRSLITLNVSNFD
+1243 LDLSNFD
-1256 TSKVTDMSWMFNYC
+1256 TSKVTDMR
-1270 SGLTSLDVSKFNTLK
+1270 
-1285 VTDMVAMFAYC
+1285 
-1296 KGLTSLDLSHFNTS
+1296 
-1310 KVTNMIGMFEGCSG
+1310 
-1324 LITLDLSNWNTS
+1324 
-1336 QVTGMVQMFS
+1336 
-1346 DCSGLTSLNVSHFDT
+1346 
-1361 SNVIDMG
+1361 
-1368 YMFENCSGLTS
+1368 YMFYECS
-1379 LDVSQWN
+1379 D
-1386 TSKVTNMESMF
+1386 
-1397 RNCKSLASL
+1397 
-1406 DVSNWNTSQ
+1406 
-1415 VMDTNSMFSGCTS
+1415 
-1428 LTSLDVSNFDT
+1428 
-1439 SKVTDISDMFSGC
+1439 
-1452 KGLTSLDVSNFNTS
+1452 
-1466 QVTDMAGMFSYCRL
+1466 
-1480 LTSLDVSNFNTSKVT
+1480 
-1495 RMNYMFRDCKG
+1495 
-1506 LTSLDVSN
+1506 
-1514 FNTSQV
+1514 
-1520 TDMAGM
+1520 
-1526 FSGCK
+1526 
-1531 GLTSIDVS
+1531 
-1539 NFNTSKVGRMSSVF
+1539 
-1553 WSCSGLTSLDVSN
+1553 
-1566 WDTSKAENMGSMFA
+1566 
-1580 NCKGLTSLDLSNF
+1580 
-1593 DTSKVNNMGYM
+1593 
-1604 FSGCTSLTSL
+1604 LTSL
-1614 DLSNWDTTKLPAD
+1614 DLSNW
-1627 KVVNMISMFNGCTA
+1627 NMDNVYNTSYMFRGCYV
-1641 LKTITMKNC
+1641 LRTITMKNC

-1664 AGILNNV
+1664 SGILNNV

>member
-9 GQECDLNDT
+9 GQECDLNET

-49 GNNDLIFNFIG
+49 GKNDLIFNFIG
-60 DLDRVQDNETTYF
+60 DLDRVQDNETYYF

-263 LNLDEGFFNN
+263 LNLDEGFFNS

-370 TQTGNTSNDSY
+370 NQTGNTSNDSY

-396 DVDNDAI
+396 DVDNDSI

-428 YGSNQEGIAGTFKN
+428 YGSNQESIAGTFKN
-442 NSGRWEFTGLG
+442 NSGRWEFTGIG

-464 IPRVNNM
+464 VPRVNNM

-486 DNEYWLDTL
+486 DNEYWLDNL

-572 TINDYSD
+572 AINDYSD

-635 VEEFFKDLAYKGG
+635 VEEFFKDLVYKGG

-660 IKGKNWN
+660 IKGKNWDGTTN
-667 GMSNREWIPSPIL
+667 MEWIPSPIL

-787 TGKRIAYK
+787 AGKRIAYK

-874 FIKIDNQVYMLN
+874 FVRIDNQIYMLN

-919 PEATLTVSP
+919 PEAILTVSP
-928 TSANVAFEGGLLR
+928 TSANVTFEGGLLR

-948 LTDIYIKTDSPWLSG
+948 LTDIYVKTDSPWLSG
-963 YMNGDIFMVNVE
+963 YMNGDSFMVNVE
-975 TNKEAERNGHIW
+975 TNKKAERNGHIW
-987 LVGRDYGGN
+987 LVGRDYGGF
-996 DIVSDAIGIVQE
+996 DVVSDAIGIVQE

-1019 TPTTGKID
+1019 TPTTGTID
-1027 RNGGEMTFNVQAENV
+1027 RNGGEMTFNVQTENV
-1042 NNVRFAS
+1042 EDVRFVS

-1069 NSGEER
+1069 NSGDER
-1075 NGNIWLEAID
+1075 SGNIWLEAID
-1085 LRGDNVKS
+1085 LGDNEVKS

-1104 KQGSNVLMFTTT
+1104 EVKSVLKYTTT
-1116 DGNTWSITQISAYT
+1116 DSSAWDSNIKAYT
-1130 ADNRLIEP
+1130 TNDRFIEP
-1138 IEKTSTGWTYGEDV
+1138 LTQDATGWTYDNEV
-1152 AYIRSHDEYKPS
+1152 RYVKADESYFPQKH
-1164 ENFKNLKTYTG
+1164 NLLTFNG
-1175 FKDRVKYNECF
+1175 FGNKVKYKDCSKI
-1186 GLFLNDGYCTSINT
+1186 FLGERHCTSINT
-1200 ANFDV
+1200 TNIDV
-1205 SECVNMRNMFLNCTG
+1205 SECTNMRYVFSDCNGLTSLDVSNWDTSKVITMNSMFSGCIGLTSLDVSHFDTSKVTDMSLMFAGCNGLTSLDVSHFDTSQVVNMSGMFYNCSNLTSLDVSNFNTSRVTDMSLMFTDCSGLTSLDVSSFNTVKVTEMVGMFSDCSG

-1234 TNMAFMFTN
+1234 TDMHNMFYGCSGLAF
-1243 CRSLITLNVSNFD
+1243 LDLSNFD
-1256 TSKVTDMSWMFNYC
+1256 TSKVTDMR
-1270 SGLTSLDVSKFNTLK
+1270 
-1285 VTDMVAMFAYC
+1285 
-1296 KGLTSLDLSHFNTS
+1296 
-1310 KVTNMIGMFEGCSG
+1310 
-1324 LITLDLSNWNTS
+1324 
-1336 QVTGMVQMFS
+1336 
-1346 DCSGLTSLNVSHFDT
+1346 
-1361 SNVIDMG
+1361 
-1368 YMFENCSGLTS
+1368 YMFYECS
-1379 LDVSQWN
+1379 D
-1386 TSKVTNMESMF
+1386 
-1397 RNCKSLASL
+1397 
-1406 DVSNWNTSQ
+1406 
-1415 VMDTNSMFSGCTS
+1415 
-1428 LTSLDVSNFDT
+1428 
-1439 SKVTDISDMFSGC
+1439 
-1452 KGLTSLDVSNFNTS
+1452 
-1466 QVTDMAGMFSYCRL
+1466 
-1480 LTSLDVSNFNTSKVT
+1480 
-1495 RMNYMFRDCKG
+1495 
-1506 LTSLDVSN
+1506 
-1514 FNTSQV
+1514 
-1520 TDMAGM
+1520 
-1526 FSGCK
+1526 
-1531 GLTSIDVS
+1531 
-1539 NFNTSKVGRMSSVF
+1539 
-1553 WSCSGLTSLDVSN
+1553 
-1566 WDTSKAENMGSMFA
+1566 
-1580 NCKGLTSLDLSNF
+1580 
-1593 DTSKVNNMGYM
+1593 
-1604 FSGCTSLTSL
+1604 LTSL
-1614 DLSNWDTTKLPAD
+1614 DLSNWNMDN
-1627 KVVNMISMFNGCTA
+1627 VNNTSYMFRGCYI
-1641 LKTITMKNC
+1641 LRTITMKNS
-1650 NQATIDKIKSALQD
+1650 NQATIDKIKSALTQ

>member
-60 DLDRVQDNETTYF
+60 DLDRVQDNETYYF

-85 KGSTVLEGYAKLEN
+85 KGSTVLEGYAKLES

-309 VKPKTEASANVI
+309 VKPKTEATANVI

-370 TQTGNTSNDSY
+370 TQTGQSFDDSY

-396 DVDNDAI
+396 DVDNDSI

-414 LIDGQLKKYPSYVG
+414 LIDGQVKKYPSYVG
-428 YGSNQEGIAGTFKN
+428 YGSNQESIAGTFKN
-442 NSGRWEFTGLG
+442 NSGRWEFTGIG

-476 VYSYATKLYR
+476 AYSYATKLYR
-486 DNEYWLDTL
+486 DNEYWLDNL

-667 GMSNREWIPSPIL
+667 GTTNREWIPSPIL

-814 LSMDMGEP
+814 LSLDMGEP

-828 LASNPNTTIY
+828 LASNPNSTIY
-838 SRFWKRYLID
+838 SRFWKRYLTD

-919 PEATLTVSP
+919 PEAILTVSP
-928 TSANVAFEGGLLR
+928 TSANVTFEGGLLR

-963 YMNGDIFMVNVE
+963 YMNGDSFMVNVE
-975 TNKEAERNGHIW
+975 TNKKAERNGHIW
-987 LVGRDYGGN
+987 LVGRDYGGF
-996 DIVSDAIGIVQE
+996 DVVSDAIGIVQE

-1019 TPTTGKID
+1019 TPTTGTID

-1042 NNVRFAS
+1042 NDVRFIS

-1104 KQGSNVLMFTTT
+1104 KQGSDVLMFTTT
-1116 DGNTWSITQISAYT
+1116 DGNTWNITQISAYT

-1138 IEKTSTGWTYGEDV
+1138 TEKTSTGWTYGEDV

-1220 LTSLDVSNWNTSQV
+1220 LTSLDVSNWNTSKV

-1270 SGLTSLDVSKFNTLK
+1270 SSLTSLDVSKFNTLK
-1285 VTDMVAMFAYC
+1285 VTDMGAMFAFC

-1324 LITLDLSNWNTS
+1324 LTTLDLSNWNTS
-1336 QVTGMVQMFS
+1336 QVTSMVQMFE

-1368 YMFENCSGLTS
+1368 YMFEDCSGLTS

-1397 RNCKSLASL
+1397 SDCKSLASL

-1415 VMDTNSMFSGCTS
+1415 VTDTSAMFSGCIG
-1428 LTSLDVSNFDT
+1428 LTSLNVSHFDT
-1439 SKVTDISDMFSGC
+1439 SKVTDMRWMFSGC

-1466 QVTDMAGMFSYCRL
+1466 QVINMRQMFYNCRS
-1480 LTSLDVSNFNTSKVT
+1480 LTSLN
-1495 RMNYMFRDCKG
+1495 
-1506 LTSLDVSN
+1506 VSN

-1520 TDMAGM
+1520 TDMSQM

-1531 GLTSIDVS
+1531 GLASLNVS
-1539 NFNTSKVGRMSSVF
+1539 HFDTSKVAGMNSIF
-1553 WSCSGLTSLDVSN
+1553 WSCSGLTTLDLSN
-1566 WDTSKAENMGSMFA
+1566 WDTSKAESMGSMFGY
-1580 NCKGLTSLDLSNF
+1580 CSGLTSLDLSHFN
-1593 DTSKVNNMGYM
+1593 TAKVNNMSYM
-1604 FSGCTSLTSL
+1604 FKGCSGLISL

-1627 KVVNMISMFNGCTA
+1627 KVVNMLSMFNGCTA

>member
-60 DLDRVQDNETTYF
+60 DLDRVQDNETYYF

-85 KGSTVLEGYAKLEN
+85 KGSTVLEGYAKLES

-141 FDITKETVNTAWQR
+141 FRITKEKVNAAWKR
-155 LKNPNKTGTNKWD
+155 LKNPNKTGKNIWD

-202 MTSDGNTYET
+202 ITSDGNTYET
-212 YQDNMLAL
+212 YQNKMLAL
-220 SSFSDEHTEWEIG
+220 SSFSGEHTEWEIG

-250 EAIQTTAY
+250 EAVQRTAY

-263 LNLDEGFFNN
+263 LNLDEGFFND

-289 QLETD
+289 QLETE
-294 GQTWT
+294 GLAWT

-309 VKPKTEASANVI
+309 VKPKTEATANVI
-321 FTGQLNGTEVSLP
+321 FTGELNGTEISLP

-370 TQTGNTSNDSY
+370 TQTGNTFDDSY

-414 LIDGQLKKYPSYVG
+414 LIDGQVKKYPSYVG

-442 NSGRWEFTGLG
+442 NSGRWEFTGIG

-486 DNEYWLDTL
+486 DNEYWLDNL

-515 TSFGKTGSNAHIT
+515 TSFGKTGSSARIT

-542 MIGFSKMFG
+542 LIGFSKMFG

-667 GMSNREWIPSPIL
+667 GTTNREWIPSPIL

-708 YINYSPTA
+708 YINYSPIA

-787 TGKRIAYK
+787 KGKRIAYK

-838 SRFWKRYLID
+838 SRFWKRYLTD
-848 QMNVDARKINVPLLY
+848 QMNVDARKINVSLLY

-919 PEATLTVSP
+919 PEAILTVSP
-928 TSANVAFEGGLLR
+928 TSANVTFEGGLLR

-963 YMNGDIFMVNVE
+963 YMNGDSFMVNVE
-975 TNKEAERNGHIW
+975 TNKKAERNGHIW
-987 LVGRDYGGN
+987 LVGRDYGGF
-996 DIVSDAIGIVQE
+996 DVVSDAIGIVQE
-1008 KFIYLD
+1008 KFIYPD

-1019 TPTTGKID
+1019 TPTTGTID
-1027 RNGGEMTFNVQAENV
+1027 HNGGEMTFNVQTENV
-1042 NNVRFAS
+1042 EDVRFAS

-1069 NSGEER
+1069 NSGDER
-1075 NGNIWLEAID
+1075 SGNIWLEAID
-1085 LRGDNVKS
+1085 LGDNEVKS

-1104 KQGSNVLMFTTT
+1104 EVKSVLKYTTT
-1116 DGNTWSITQISAYT
+1116 DSSAWDSNIKAYT
-1130 ADNRLIEP
+1130 TNDRFIEP
-1138 IEKTSTGWTYGEDV
+1138 LTQDATGWTYDNEV
-1152 AYIRSHDEYKPS
+1152 RYVKADESYFPQKH
-1164 ENFKNLKTYTG
+1164 NLLTFNG
-1175 FKDRVKYNECF
+1175 FSNKVKYKDCSKI
-1186 GLFLNDGYCTSINT
+1186 FLGERHCTSINT
-1200 ANFDV
+1200 TNIDV
-1205 SECVNMRNMFLNCTG
+1205 SECTIMRY
-1220 LTSLDVSNWNTSQV
+1220 V
-1234 TNMAFMFTN
+1234 
-1243 CRSLITLNVSNFD
+1243 
-1256 TSKVTDMSWMFNYC
+1256 
-1270 SGLTSLDVSKFNTLK
+1270 
-1285 VTDMVAMFAYC
+1285 
-1296 KGLTSLDLSHFNTS
+1296 
-1310 KVTNMIGMFEGCSG
+1310 
-1324 LITLDLSNWNTS
+1324 
-1336 QVTGMVQMFS
+1336 FS
-1346 DCSGLTSLNVSHFDT
+1346 DCN
-1361 SNVIDMG
+1361 
-1368 YMFENCSGLTS
+1368 
-1379 LDVSQWN
+1379 
-1386 TSKVTNMESMF
+1386 
-1397 RNCKSLASL
+1397 
-1406 DVSNWNTSQ
+1406 
-1415 VMDTNSMFSGCTS
+1415 
-1428 LTSLDVSNFDT
+1428 
-1439 SKVTDISDMFSGC
+1439 
-1452 KGLTSLDVSNFNTS
+1452 
-1466 QVTDMAGMFSYCRL
+1466 
-1480 LTSLDVSNFNTSKVT
+1480 
-1495 RMNYMFRDCKG
+1495 
-1506 LTSLDVSN
+1506 
-1514 FNTSQV
+1514 
-1520 TDMAGM
+1520 
-1526 FSGCK
+1526 
-1531 GLTSIDVS
+1531 
-1539 NFNTSKVGRMSSVF
+1539 
-1553 WSCSGLTSLDVSN
+1553 GLTSLDVSN
-1566 WDTSKAENMGSMFA
+1566 WDTSKVITMNSMFSG
-1580 NCKGLTSLDLSNF
+1580 CIGLTSLDISHFDTSKVTDMNLMFAGCNGLTSLDVSHFDTSQVVNMSGMFYNCSNLTSLDVSNFNTSRVTDMSLMFTDCSGLTSLDVSSFNTVKVTKMVGMFSDCSGLTSLDVSNF
-1593 DTSKVNNMGYM
+1593 DTSQVTDMHNM
-1604 FSGCTSLTSL
+1604 FDNCSSLTSL
-1614 DLSNWDTTKLPAD
+1614 DLSHFNTTKVAD
-1627 KVVNMISMFNGCTA
+1627 MSYMFNGCSGLVSLDLSNWDMDNVNNTSYMFRGCYI
-1641 LKTITMKNC
+1641 LRTITMKNC

-1671 TIITA
+1671 QIITA

>member
-49 GNNDLIFNFIG
+49 GKNDLIFNFIG
-60 DLDRVQDNETTYF
+60 DLDRVQDNETYYF

-212 YQDNMLAL
+212 YQGNMLAL

-250 EAIQTTAY
+250 EAVQTTAY

-370 TQTGNTSNDSY
+370 TQTGQSFDDSY

-414 LIDGQLKKYPSYVG
+414 LIDGQVKKYPSYVG
-428 YGSNQEGIAGTFKN
+428 YGSNQESIAGTFKN
-442 NSGRWEFTGLG
+442 NSGRWDFTGIG

-464 IPRVNNM
+464 VPRVNNM

-486 DNEYWLDTL
+486 DNEYWLDNL

-635 VEEFFKDLAYKGG
+635 VEEFFKDLVYKGG

-660 IKGKNWN
+660 IKSKNWN
-667 GMSNREWIPSPIL
+667 GTTNREWIPSPIL

-828 LASNPNTTIY
+828 LASNPNSTIY

-919 PEATLTVSP
+919 PEAILTVSP
-928 TSANVAFEGGLLR
+928 TSANVTFEGGLLR
-941 FDVVFSN
+941 FNVVFSN

-963 YMNGDIFMVNVE
+963 YMNGDSFMVNVE
-975 TNKEAERNGHIW
+975 TNKKAERNGHIW
-987 LVGRDYGGN
+987 LVGRDYGGF
-996 DIVSDAIGIVQE
+996 DVVSDAIGIVQE
-1008 KFIYLD
+1008 KFIYPD

-1019 TPTTGKID
+1019 TPTAGTID
-1027 RNGGEMTFNVQAENV
+1027 RNGGEMTFNVQTENV
-1042 NNVRFAS
+1042 EDVRFVS

-1054 TGSIVGNLLKINVAV
+1054 TGTIEENLLKINVAV
-1069 NSGEER
+1069 NSGDER

-1085 LRGDNVKS
+1085 LGDNEVKS
-1093 NEVAITQEKYV
+1093 NEVSIVQEAVVLDKRTIRFTIVSGVTWNAI
-1104 KQGSNVLMFTTT
+1104 N
-1116 DGNTWSITQISAYT
+1116 ISAYT
-1130 ADNRLIEP
+1130 SDDRMLEP
-1138 IEKTSTGWTYGEDV
+1138 ITKDTTGWTYNEDV
-1152 AYIRSHDEYKPS
+1152 AYLKSDIYNVGNQNLLTYDGIDAVYKDCDS
-1164 ENFKNLKTYTG
+1164 FFGFNYSLKTINIPRINTS
-1175 FKDRVKYNECF
+1175 K
-1186 GLFLNDGYCTSINT
+1186 CTSMQEMFLRCSGLT
-1200 ANFDV
+1200 SLDV
-1205 SECVNMRNMFLNCTG
+1205 SCFDTSKVTNMAWMFSECSGLTSLNVSHLDTSKVTDMSCMFNECTG
-1220 LTSLDVSNWNTSQV
+1220 LTSLDVSDFDTSKVTDMGRMFMECKGLTSIDLSNFNTSQVTDMFGMFWGCDGLTSLDLSNFDTSQVTDMGYMFYYCNKLTSLDLTNWNTSKVTDMHDMFRDCKVLTSLGLSNWNTSQV
-1234 TNMAFMFTN
+1234 TNMSDMFYE
-1243 CRSLITLNVSNFD
+1243 CLR
-1256 TSKVTDMSWMFNYC
+1256 
-1270 SGLTSLDVSKFNTLK
+1270 
-1285 VTDMVAMFAYC
+1285 
-1296 KGLTSLDLSHFNTS
+1296 LTSLDLS
-1310 KVTNMIGMFEGCSG
+1310 K
-1324 LITLDLSNWNTS
+1324 WNTS
-1336 QVTGMVQMFS
+1336 QVT
-1346 DCSGLTSLNVSHFDT
+1346 
-1361 SNVIDMG
+1361 
-1368 YMFENCSGLTS
+1368 
-1379 LDVSQWN
+1379 
-1386 TSKVTNMESMF
+1386 
-1397 RNCKSLASL
+1397 
-1406 DVSNWNTSQ
+1406 
-1415 VMDTNSMFSGCTS
+1415 
-1428 LTSLDVSNFDT
+1428 
-1439 SKVTDISDMFSGC
+1439 
-1452 KGLTSLDVSNFNTS
+1452 
-1466 QVTDMAGMFSYCRL
+1466 
-1480 LTSLDVSNFNTSKVT
+1480 
-1495 RMNYMFRDCKG
+1495 
-1506 LTSLDVSN
+1506 
-1514 FNTSQV
+1514 
-1520 TDMAGM
+1520 
-1526 FSGCK
+1526 
-1531 GLTSIDVS
+1531 
-1539 NFNTSKVGRMSSVF
+1539 
-1553 WSCSGLTSLDVSN
+1553 
-1566 WDTSKAENMGSMFA
+1566 NMGSMFYT
-1580 NCKGLTSLDLSNF
+1580 CTKLTSLDLSNF
-1593 DTSKVNNMGYM
+1593 DTSKVTDMHDM
-1604 FSGCTSLTSL
+1604 FEYCYELTSL
-1614 DLSNWDTTKLPAD
+1614 DLSNWNMDN
-1627 KVVNMISMFNGCTA
+1627 VNNTSYMFRGCYI
-1641 LKTITMKNC
+1641 LRTITMKNC
-1650 NQATIDKIKSALQD
+1650 NQTTIDKIKSALQN

>member
-49 GNNDLIFNFIG
+49 GKNDLIFNFIG
-60 DLDRVQDNETTYF
+60 DLDRVQDNETYYF

-141 FDITKETVNTAWQR
+141 FRITKETVKTAWQR
-155 LKNPNKTGTNKWD
+155 LKNPNKTRKNIWD

-212 YQDNMLAL
+212 YQGKMLAL

-250 EAIQTTAY
+250 EAVQRTAY

-263 LNLDEGFFNN
+263 LNLDEGFFND

-289 QLETD
+289 QLETE
-294 GQTWT
+294 GLAWT

-356 SELYTGFLMHNYNS
+356 SKLYTGFLMHNYNS
-370 TQTGNTSNDSY
+370 NQTGNTSNDSY

-396 DVDNDAI
+396 DVDKDAI

-414 LIDGQLKKYPSYVG
+414 LIDGQVKKYPSYVG
-428 YGSNQEGIAGTFKN
+428 YGSNQESIAGTFKN
-442 NSGRWEFTGLG
+442 NSGRWEFTGIG

-464 IPRVNNM
+464 VPRVNNM

-476 VYSYATKLYR
+476 VYSYADKLYR
-486 DNEYWLDTL
+486 NNEYWLDNL

-515 TSFGKTGSNAHIT
+515 TSFGKTGSSARIT

-542 MIGFSKMFG
+542 LIGFSKMFG

-635 VEEFFKDLAYKGG
+635 VEEFFKDLVYKGG

-667 GMSNREWIPSPIL
+667 GTTNMEWIPSPIL

-773 DNATWLITSTEFDT
+773 DNATWLITSTEFDDR
-787 TGKRIAYK
+787 GKRIAYK

-814 LSMDMGEP
+814 LSLDMGEP

-838 SRFWKRYLID
+838 SRFWKRYLTD

-919 PEATLTVSP
+919 PEAILTVSP
-928 TSANVAFEGGLLR
+928 TSANVTFEGGLLR

-963 YMNGDIFMVNVE
+963 YMNGDSFMVNVE
-975 TNKEAERNGHIW
+975 TNKKAERNGHIW
-987 LVGRDYGGN
+987 LVGRDYGGF
-996 DIVSDAIGIVQE
+996 DIVSDAV
-1008 KFIYLD
+1008 
-1014 PVLTI
+1014 T
-1019 TPTTGKID
+1019 
-1027 RNGGEMTFNVQAENV
+1027 
-1042 NNVRFAS
+1042 
-1049 NSEWI
+1049 
-1054 TGSIVGNLLKINVAV
+1054 
-1069 NSGEER
+1069 
-1075 NGNIWLEAID
+1075 
-1085 LRGDNVKS
+1085 
-1093 NEVAITQEKYV
+1093 ITQEKYV
-1104 KQGSNVLMFTTT
+1104 EPEPSSNEMMFTIYSG
-1116 DGNTWSITQISAYT
+1116 DTWHKYTISAYT
-1130 ADNRLIEP
+1130 ADDRLIEP
-1138 IEKTSTGWTYGEDV
+1138 IKKTPTGWTYGENV
-1152 AYIRSHDEYKPS
+1152 AYIKDNDWHDGKKKNLETYIG
-1164 ENFKNLKTYTG
+1164 FKNKI
-1175 FKDRVKYNECF
+1175 KYKKCWA
-1186 GLFLNDGYCTSINT
+1186 LFQYEEICTSINT
-1200 ANFDV
+1200 TNIDV
-1205 SECVNMRNMFLNCTG
+1205 SECTDMESMFDGCSRLTTLDLSNWNTANVMNMSYMFRECRRLTSLDVSHFDTTNVGTMRDMFYSCQN
-1220 LTSLDVSNWNTSQV
+1220 LTSLDVSNFNTSNVGTMEGMFTGCYRLTSLDVSHFNTSQV
-1234 TNMAFMFTN
+1234 TNMSSMFSDCYKLT
-1243 CRSLITLNVSNFD
+1243 SIDVSNFD
-1256 TSKVTDMSWMFNYC
+1256 TSQVTDMSFMFSHC
-1270 SGLTSLDVSKFNTLK
+1270 T
-1285 VTDMVAMFAYC
+1285 
-1296 KGLTSLDLSHFNTS
+1296 GLTSLDLSHFNTS
-1310 KVTNMIGMFEGCSG
+1310 KVTLMDRMFNACS
-1324 LITLDLSNWNTS
+1324 
-1336 QVTGMVQMFS
+1336 
-1346 DCSGLTSLNVSHFDT
+1346 
-1361 SNVIDMG
+1361 
-1368 YMFENCSGLTS
+1368 
-1379 LDVSQWN
+1379 
-1386 TSKVTNMESMF
+1386 
-1397 RNCKSLASL
+1397 
-1406 DVSNWNTSQ
+1406 
-1415 VMDTNSMFSGCTS
+1415 
-1428 LTSLDVSNFDT
+1428 
-1439 SKVTDISDMFSGC
+1439 
-1452 KGLTSLDVSNFNTS
+1452 
-1466 QVTDMAGMFSYCRL
+1466 
-1480 LTSLDVSNFNTSKVT
+1480 
-1495 RMNYMFRDCKG
+1495 
-1506 LTSLDVSN
+1506 
-1514 FNTSQV
+1514 
-1520 TDMAGM
+1520 
-1526 FSGCK
+1526 
-1531 GLTSIDVS
+1531 
-1539 NFNTSKVGRMSSVF
+1539 
-1553 WSCSGLTSLDVSN
+1553 
-1566 WDTSKAENMGSMFA
+1566 
-1580 NCKGLTSLDLSNF
+1580 GLTSLDLSNF
-1593 DTSKVNNMGYM
+1593 DTSKVVNMYM
-1604 FSGCTSLTSL
+1604 LFNGCSGLISL
-1614 DLSNWDTTKLPAD
+1614 DLSNWDMY
-1627 KVVNMISMFNGCTA
+1627 NMNNISSFDYMFGDCTA

-1650 NQATIDKIKSALQD
+1650 NQATIDKIKSALTQ

>member
-60 DLDRVQDNETTYF
+60 DLDRIQDNEATYF

-250 EAIQTTAY
+250 EAVQTTAY

-263 LNLDEGFFNN
+263 LNLDEGFFNG

-299 GRCSSTYTED
+299 GRCSSIYTED

-370 TQTGNTSNDSY
+370 TQTGQSFDDSY

-396 DVDNDAI
+396 DVDNDSI

-414 LIDGQLKKYPSYVG
+414 LIDGQVKKYPSYVG
-428 YGSNQEGIAGTFKN
+428 YGSNQESIAGTFKN
-442 NSGRWEFTGLG
+442 NSGRWDFTGIG

-464 IPRVNNM
+464 VPRVNNM

-486 DNEYWLDTL
+486 DNEYWLDNL

-572 TINDYSD
+572 AINDYSD

-635 VEEFFKDLAYKGG
+635 VEEFFKDLVYKGG

-667 GMSNREWIPSPIL
+667 GTTNREWIPSPIL

-828 LASNPNTTIY
+828 LASNPNSTIY
-838 SRFWKRYLID
+838 SRFWKRYLTD

-919 PEATLTVSP
+919 PEAILTVSP
-928 TSANVAFEGGLLR
+928 TSANVTFEGGLLR
-941 FDVVFSN
+941 FNVVFSN

-963 YMNGDIFMVNVE
+963 YMNGDSFMVNVE

-987 LVGRDYGGN
+987 LAGRDYGGF
-996 DIVSDAIGIVQE
+996 DVVSDAIGIVQE
-1008 KFIYLD
+1008 KFIYPD

-1019 TPTTGKID
+1019 TPTTGTID
-1027 RNGGEMTFNVQAENV
+1027 RNGGEMTFNVQTENV
-1042 NNVRFAS
+1042 NDVRFVS

-1069 NSGEER
+1069 NSGDER
-1075 NGNIWLEAID
+1075 SGNIWLEAID
-1085 LRGDNVKS
+1085 LGDNEVKS
-1093 NEVAITQEKYV
+1093 NEVSIVQEAVVLDKRTIRFTIVSGVTWKAI
-1104 KQGSNVLMFTTT
+1104 N
-1116 DGNTWSITQISAYT
+1116 ISAYT
-1130 ADNRLIEP
+1130 SDDRMLEP
-1138 IEKTSTGWTYGEDV
+1138 IIKDTTGWTYNEDV
-1152 AYIRSHDEYKPS
+1152 AYLKSEPSNIGSQNLLTYDGIDAVYKECPS
-1164 ENFKNLKTYTG
+1164 FFAHNNSLKTINIP
-1175 FKDRVKYNECF
+1175 R
-1186 GLFLNDGYCTSINT
+1186 INT
-1200 ANFDV
+1200 
-1205 SECVNMRNMFLNCTG
+1205 SECNNMFE
-1220 LTSLDVSNWNTSQV
+1220 
-1234 TNMAFMFTN
+1234 MFL
-1243 CRSLITLNVSNFD
+1243 R
-1256 TSKVTDMSWMFNYC
+1256 C
-1270 SGLTSLDVSKFNTLK
+1270 SGLTSLDVSCF
-1285 VTDMVAMFAYC
+1285 D
-1296 KGLTSLDLSHFNTS
+1296 TS
-1310 KVTNMIGMFEGCSG
+1310 KVTNMA
-1324 LITLDLSNWNTS
+1324 W
-1336 QVTGMVQMFS
+1336 MFS
-1346 DCSGLTSLNVSHFDT
+1346 ECSGLTSLNVSHLDT
-1361 SNVIDMG
+1361 SKVTDMSC
-1368 YMFENCSGLTS
+1368 MFNECTGLTS
-1379 LDVSQWN
+1379 LDVSDFD
-1386 TSKVTNMESMF
+1386 TSKVTDMGRMFMEC
-1397 RNCKSLASL
+1397 N
-1406 DVSNWNTSQ
+1406 
-1415 VMDTNSMFSGCTS
+1415 G
-1428 LTSLDVSNFDT
+1428 LTSIDLSNFDT
-1439 SKVTDISDMFSGC
+1439 SKVTGMH
-1452 KGLTSLDVSNFNTS
+1452 
-1466 QVTDMAGMFSYCRL
+1466 GMFW
-1480 LTSLDVSNFNTSKVT
+1480 
-1495 RMNYMFRDCKG
+1495 
-1506 LTSLDVSN
+1506 
-1514 FNTSQV
+1514 
-1520 TDMAGM
+1520 
-1526 FSGCK
+1526 GC
-1531 GLTSIDVS
+1531 
-1539 NFNTSKVGRMSSVF
+1539 N
-1553 WSCSGLTSLDVSN
+1553 
-1566 WDTSKAENMGSMFA
+1566 
-1580 NCKGLTSLDLSNF
+1580 GLTSLDLSNF
-1593 DTSKVNNMGYM
+1593 DTSQVRDMGYMFYYCNKLTSLNLSNWNTSKVTDMHDMFRDCKVLNSLDLSNWNTTQVTDMSSM
-1604 FSGCTSLTSL
+1604 FSGCTSLVSL
-1614 DLSNWDTTKLPAD
+1614 DLSNWDTS
-1627 KVVNMISMFNGCTA
+1627 KVKTMDSMFYGCSA

-1650 NQATIDKIKSALQD
+1650 NQTTIDKIKSALTE

-1671 TIITA
+1671 QIITA

>member
-9 GQECDLNDT
+9 GQECDLNET

-60 DLDRVQDNETTYF
+60 DLDRVQDNEATYF

-85 KGSTVLEGYAKLEN
+85 KGSTVLDGYAKLEN

-168 TINFAPMYNGLPE
+168 TVNFAPMYNGLPE

-220 SSFSDEHTEWEIG
+220 SSFSGEHTEWEIG

-250 EAIQTTAY
+250 EAVQTTAY

-309 VKPKTEASANVI
+309 VKPKTEATANVI
-321 FTGQLNGTEVSLP
+321 FTGQLNGTEISLP

-370 TQTGNTSNDSY
+370 TQTGNTFDDSY

-414 LIDGQLKKYPSYVG
+414 LIDGQVKKYPSYVG

-442 NSGRWEFTGLG
+442 NSGRWEFTGIG

-542 MIGFSKMFG
+542 LIGFSKMFG

-635 VEEFFKDLAYKGG
+635 VEEFFKDLVYKGG

-828 LASNPNTTIY
+828 LASNPNSTIY
-838 SRFWKRYLID
+838 SRFWKRYLTD

-874 FIKIDNQVYMLN
+874 FVKIDNQIYMLN

-919 PEATLTVSP
+919 PEAILTVSP
-928 TSANVAFEGGLLR
+928 TSANVTFEGGLLR
-941 FDVVFSN
+941 FNVVFSN

-963 YMNGDIFMVNVE
+963 YMNGDSFMVNVE
-975 TNKEAERNGHIW
+975 TNKKAERNGHIW
-987 LVGRDYGGN
+987 LVGRDYGGF
-996 DIVSDAIGIVQE
+996 DVVSDAIGIVQE
-1008 KFIYLD
+1008 KFIYPD
-1014 PVLTI
+1014 PILTI
-1019 TPTTGKID
+1019 TPTTGTID
-1027 RNGGEMTFNVQAENV
+1027 HNGGEMTFNVQTENV
-1042 NNVRFAS
+1042 EDVRFAS

-1054 TGSIVGNLLKINVAV
+1054 TGTVEGNLLKINVAV
-1069 NSGEER
+1069 NSGDER
-1075 NGNIWLEAID
+1075 SGNIWLEAID
-1085 LRGDNVKS
+1085 LGDNEVKS

-1104 KQGSNVLMFTTT
+1104 EVKSVLKYTTT
-1116 DGNTWSITQISAYT
+1116 DSSAWDSNIKAYT
-1130 ADNRLIEP
+1130 TNDRFIEP
-1138 IEKTSTGWTYGEDV
+1138 LTQDATGWTYDNEV
-1152 AYIRSHDEYKPS
+1152 RYIKADESYFPQKH
-1164 ENFKNLKTYTG
+1164 NLLTFNG
-1175 FKDRVKYNECF
+1175 FGNKVKYKDCSKI
-1186 GLFLNDGYCTSINT
+1186 FLGERHCTSINT
-1200 ANFDV
+1200 TNIDV
-1205 SECVNMRNMFLNCTG
+1205 SECTNMRYVFSDCNGLTSLDVSNWDTSKVITMNSMFSGCIGLTSLDISHFDTSKVTDMSLMFAGCNGLTSLDVSHFDTSQVVNMSGMFYNCSNLTSLDVSNFNTSRVTDMSLMFTDCSSLTSLDVSSFNTVKVTEMVGMFSDCSG

-1234 TNMAFMFTN
+1234 TNMHNMFYGCSGLAF
-1243 CRSLITLNVSNFD
+1243 LDLSNFD
-1256 TSKVTDMSWMFNYC
+1256 TS
-1270 SGLTSLDVSKFNTLK
+1270 
-1285 VTDMVAMFAYC
+1285 
-1296 KGLTSLDLSHFNTS
+1296 
-1310 KVTNMIGMFEGCSG
+1310 
-1324 LITLDLSNWNTS
+1324 
-1336 QVTGMVQMFS
+1336 QVTE
-1346 DCSGLTSLNVSHFDT
+1346 
-1361 SNVIDMG
+1361 MG
-1368 YMFENCSGLTS
+1368 YMFYECS
-1379 LDVSQWN
+1379 
-1386 TSKVTNMESMF
+1386 
-1397 RNCKSLASL
+1397 
-1406 DVSNWNTSQ
+1406 
-1415 VMDTNSMFSGCTS
+1415 
-1428 LTSLDVSNFDT
+1428 
-1439 SKVTDISDMFSGC
+1439 
-1452 KGLTSLDVSNFNTS
+1452 
-1466 QVTDMAGMFSYCRL
+1466 
-1480 LTSLDVSNFNTSKVT
+1480 
-1495 RMNYMFRDCKG
+1495 
-1506 LTSLDVSN
+1506 
-1514 FNTSQV
+1514 
-1520 TDMAGM
+1520 
-1526 FSGCK
+1526 
-1531 GLTSIDVS
+1531 
-1539 NFNTSKVGRMSSVF
+1539 
-1553 WSCSGLTSLDVSN
+1553 
-1566 WDTSKAENMGSMFA
+1566 
-1580 NCKGLTSLDLSNF
+1580 GLTSLDLSNWNMDNVS
-1593 DTSKVNNMGYM
+1593 DTSYM
-1604 FSGCTSLTSL
+1604 FRGCYILR
-1614 DLSNWDTTKLPAD
+1614 
-1627 KVVNMISMFNGCTA
+1627 
-1641 LKTITMKNC
+1641 TITMKNC

>member
-60 DLDRVQDNETTYF
+60 DLDRVQDNETYYF

-85 KGSTVLEGYAKLEN
+85 KGSTVLEGYAKLES

-220 SSFSDEHTEWEIG
+220 SSFSGEHTEWEIG

-250 EAIQTTAY
+250 EAVQTTAY

-263 LNLDEGFFNN
+263 LNLDEGFFNS

-370 TQTGNTSNDSY
+370 TQTGNTFNDSY

-414 LIDGQLKKYPSYVG
+414 LIDGQVKKYPSYVG

-442 NSGRWEFTGLG
+442 NLGRWEFTGIG

-471 SVSMV
+471 SVSMA

-542 MIGFSKMFG
+542 LIGFSKMFG

-667 GMSNREWIPSPIL
+667 GTTNREWIPSPIL

-773 DNATWLITSTEFDT
+773 DNATWLITSTEFDN

-814 LSMDMGEP
+814 LSLDMGEP

-838 SRFWKRYLID
+838 SRFWKRYLTD

-907 VYNYTQ
+907 LYNYTQ

-919 PEATLTVSP
+919 PEAILTVSP
-928 TSANVAFEGGLLR
+928 TSANVTFEGGLLR

-948 LTDIYIKTDSPWLSG
+948 LTDIYVKTDSPWLSG
-963 YMNGDIFMVNVE
+963 YMNGDSFMVNVE
-975 TNKEAERNGHIW
+975 TNKKSERNGHIW
-987 LVGRDYGGN
+987 LVGRDYGGF
-996 DIVSDAIGIVQE
+996 DVVSDAISIVQE
-1008 KFIYLD
+1008 KFIYPD

-1019 TPTTGKID
+1019 TPTTGTID
-1027 RNGGEMTFNVQAENV
+1027 HNGGEMTFNVQTENV
-1042 NNVRFAS
+1042 EDVRFVS

-1075 NGNIWLEAID
+1075 NANIWLEAID
-1085 LRGDNVKS
+1085 LGDNEVKS
-1093 NEVAITQEKYV
+1093 NEVAITQEKYAEV
-1104 KQGSNVLMFTTT
+1104 KSVLKYTTT
-1116 DGNTWSITQISAYT
+1116 DSSAWDSNIKAYT
-1130 ADNRLIEP
+1130 TNDRFIEP
-1138 IEKTSTGWTYGEDV
+1138 LTQDATGWTYDNEV
-1152 AYIRSHDEYKPS
+1152 RYVKADESYFPQKH
-1164 ENFKNLKTYTG
+1164 NLLTFNG
-1175 FKDRVKYNECF
+1175 FGNKVKYKDCSKI
-1186 GLFLNDGYCTSINT
+1186 FLGERHCTSINT
-1200 ANFDV
+1200 TNIDV
-1205 SECVNMRNMFLNCTG
+1205 SECTNMR
-1220 LTSLDVSNWNTSQV
+1220 
-1234 TNMAFMFTN
+1234 
-1243 CRSLITLNVSNFD
+1243 
-1256 TSKVTDMSWMFNYC
+1256 Y
-1270 SGLTSLDVSKFNTLK
+1270 
-1285 VTDMVAMFAYC
+1285 
-1296 KGLTSLDLSHFNTS
+1296 
-1310 KVTNMIGMFEGCSG
+1310 
-1324 LITLDLSNWNTS
+1324 
-1336 QVTGMVQMFS
+1336 MFS
-1346 DCSGLTSLNVSHFDT
+1346 DCN
-1361 SNVIDMG
+1361 
-1368 YMFENCSGLTS
+1368 
-1379 LDVSQWN
+1379 
-1386 TSKVTNMESMF
+1386 
-1397 RNCKSLASL
+1397 
-1406 DVSNWNTSQ
+1406 
-1415 VMDTNSMFSGCTS
+1415 
-1428 LTSLDVSNFDT
+1428 
-1439 SKVTDISDMFSGC
+1439 
-1452 KGLTSLDVSNFNTS
+1452 
-1466 QVTDMAGMFSYCRL
+1466 
-1480 LTSLDVSNFNTSKVT
+1480 
-1495 RMNYMFRDCKG
+1495 
-1506 LTSLDVSN
+1506 
-1514 FNTSQV
+1514 
-1520 TDMAGM
+1520 
-1526 FSGCK
+1526 
-1531 GLTSIDVS
+1531 
-1539 NFNTSKVGRMSSVF
+1539 
-1553 WSCSGLTSLDVSN
+1553 GLTSLDVSN
-1566 WDTSKAENMGSMFA
+1566 WDTSKVITMYSMFSG
-1580 NCKGLTSLDLSNF
+1580 CIGLTSLDVSHFDTSKVTDMSLMFAGCNGLTSLNVSHFDTSQVVNMSGMFYNCIGLTSLDVSNFNTSRVTDMSLMFTDCSGLTSLDVSSFNTVKVTKMVGMFSDCSGLTSLDVSNF
-1593 DTSKVNNMGYM
+1593 DTSQVTDMHNM
-1604 FSGCTSLTSL
+1604 FDNCSSLTSL
-1614 DLSNWDTTKLPAD
+1614 DLSHFNTTKVAD
-1627 KVVNMISMFNGCTA
+1627 MSYMFNGCSGLVSLDLSNWDMDNVNNTSYMFRGCYI
-1641 LKTITMKNC
+1641 LRTITMKNC
-1650 NQATIDKIKSALQD
+1650 YQATIDKIKSALQD
-1664 AGILNNV
+1664 AGILNNI
-1671 TIITA
+1671 TIITE

>member
-9 GQECDLNDT
+9 GQECDLNET

-49 GNNDLIFNFIG
+49 GKNDLIFNFIG
-60 DLDRVQDNETTYF
+60 DLDRVQDNETYYF

-212 YQDNMLAL
+212 YQGKMLAL

-370 TQTGNTSNDSY
+370 TQTGQSFDDSY
-381 NQNNNSGIVIQFIVK
+381 NQNNNKGIVVQFIVK

-414 LIDGQLKKYPSYVG
+414 LIDGQVKKYPSYVG
-428 YGSNQEGIAGTFKN
+428 YGSNQESIAGTFKN
-442 NSGRWEFTGLG
+442 NSGRWEFTGIG

-486 DNEYWLDTL
+486 DNEYWLDNL

-660 IKGKNWN
+660 IKGKNWD
-667 GMSNREWIPSPIL
+667 GTTNREWIPSPIL

-773 DNATWLITSTEFDT
+773 DNATWLITSTEFDA

-814 LSMDMGEP
+814 LSLDMGEP

-863 RAGMDAQTLRD
+863 RAGMNAQTLRD

-895 GLTDSELIKIND
+895 GLTDSELIKINN

-919 PEATLTVSP
+919 PEAILTVSP
-928 TSANVAFEGGLLR
+928 TSANVTFEGGLLR

-963 YMNGDIFMVNVE
+963 YMNGDSFMVNVE
-975 TNKEAERNGHIW
+975 SSDNIKRNGHIW

-996 DIVSDAIGIVQE
+996 DIVSDAIT
-1008 KFIYLD
+1008 IYQGRFEPL
-1014 PVLTI
+1014 LAI
-1019 TPTTGKID
+1019 TPTTANID
-1027 RNGGEMTFNVQAENV
+1027 FNGGELLFNIESDNV
-1042 NNVRFAS
+1042 VNIRLAS
-1049 NSEWI
+1049 NSEWL
-1054 TGSIVGNLLKINVAV
+1054 TGTVEGNLLKINVPV
-1069 NSGEER
+1069 NDGKQRSGK
-1075 NGNIWLEAID
+1075 IWLEANG
-1085 LRGDNVKS
+1085 LSGNAVNS
-1093 NEVAITQEKYV
+1093 NEAVITQGGYETV
-1104 KQGSNVLMFTTT
+1104 MRFTVVS
-1116 DGNTWSITQISAYT
+1116 GKTWEGASYISAYT
-1130 ADNRLIEP
+1130 ADDRRIYP
-1138 IEKTSTGWTYGEDV
+1138 KSKTPTGWTYDGKV
-1152 AYIRSHDEYKPS
+1152 AYVMSSRRAHGYNLLTYEGFDYDVEYRNMDSFFS
-1164 ENFKNLKTYTG
+1164 ENAKCERIETAKMNVTSA
-1175 FKDRVKYNECF
+1175 
-1186 GLFLNDGYCTSINT
+1186 CTS
-1200 ANFDV
+1200 F
-1205 SECVNMRNMFLNCTG
+1205 
-1220 LTSLDVSNWNTSQV
+1220 
-1234 TNMAFMFTN
+1234 
-1243 CRSLITLNVSNFD
+1243 
-1256 TSKVTDMSWMFNYC
+1256 
-1270 SGLTSLDVSKFNTLK
+1270 
-1285 VTDMVAMFAYC
+1285 
-1296 KGLTSLDLSHFNTS
+1296 
-1310 KVTNMIGMFEGCSG
+1310 
-1324 LITLDLSNWNTS
+1324 
-1336 QVTGMVQMFS
+1336 
-1346 DCSGLTSLNVSHFDT
+1346 
-1361 SNVIDMG
+1361 
-1368 YMFENCSGLTS
+1368 YMTFYNCSGLTS
-1379 LDVSQWN
+1379 LDLTTWD
-1386 TSKVTNMESMF
+1386 TSNIGSMQNMFE
-1397 RNCKSLASL
+1397 NCE
-1406 DVSNWNTSQ
+1406 
-1415 VMDTNSMFSGCTS
+1415 S
-1428 LTSLDVSNFDT
+1428 LTSINLSGLNLSNVKDMSFAFWYCKKLTNIDFPDNVAPINLEYMFD
-1439 SKVTDISDMFSGC
+1439 GC
-1452 KGLTSLDVSNFNTS
+1452 SSLSSLDMSKWDKSKINNIYC
-1466 QVTDMAGMFSYCRL
+1466 MFQNC
-1480 LTSLDVSNFNTSKVT
+1480 T
-1495 RMNYMFRDCKG
+1495 G
-1506 LTSLDVSN
+1506 LV
-1514 FNTSQV
+1514 
-1520 TDMAGM
+1520 
-1526 FSGCK
+1526 
-1531 GLTSIDVS
+1531 
-1539 NFNTSKVGRMSSVF
+1539 
-1553 WSCSGLTSLDVSN
+1553 
-1566 WDTSKAENMGSMFA
+1566 
-1580 NCKGLTSLDLSNF
+1580 
-1593 DTSKVNNMGYM
+1593 
-1604 FSGCTSLTSL
+1604 SL
-1614 DLSNWDTTKLPAD
+1614 DLSNWQAHAAAID
-1627 KVVNMISMFNGCTA
+1627 KIGTFAGCTS
-1641 LKTITMKNC
+1641 LRTITAKNC
-1650 NQATIDKIKSALQD
+1650 DTYIINIIKSALD
-1664 AGILNNV
+1664 YANITDNV

>member
-9 GQECDLNDT
+9 GQECDLNET

-60 DLDRVQDNETTYF
+60 DLDRVQDNETYYF

-85 KGSTVLEGYAKLEN
+85 KGSTVLEGYAKLES

-212 YQDNMLAL
+212 YQGNMLAL
-220 SSFSDEHTEWEIG
+220 SSFSGEHTEWEIG

-250 EAIQTTAY
+250 EAVQTTAY

-263 LNLDEGFFNN
+263 LNLDEGFFNS

-442 NSGRWEFTGLG
+442 NSGRWEFTGIG

-495 RKGEEIKTLRGHV
+495 IKGEEIKTLRGHV

-572 TINDYSD
+572 TINDYSY

-814 LSMDMGEP
+814 LSLDMGEP

-828 LASNPNTTIY
+828 LASNPNSTIY

-907 VYNYTQ
+907 IYNYTQ

-928 TSANVAFEGGLLR
+928 TSANVTFEGGLLR

-963 YMNGDIFMVNVE
+963 YMNGDSFMVNVE
-975 TNKEAERNGHIW
+975 TNKKAERNGHIW
-987 LVGRDYGGN
+987 LVGRDYGGF
-996 DIVSDAIGIVQE
+996 DVVSDAIGIVQE
-1008 KFIYLD
+1008 KFIYPD

-1019 TPTTGKID
+1019 TPTTGTID
-1027 RNGGEMTFNVQAENV
+1027 RNGGEMTFNVQTENV
-1042 NNVRFAS
+1042 EDVRFVS

-1085 LRGDNVKS
+1085 LGDNEVKS

-1104 KQGSNVLMFTTT
+1104 EVKSVLKYTTT
-1116 DGNTWSITQISAYT
+1116 DSSAWDSNIKAYT
-1130 ADNRLIEP
+1130 TNDRFIEP
-1138 IEKTSTGWTYGEDV
+1138 LTQDATGWTYDNEV
-1152 AYIRSHDEYKPS
+1152 RYVKADESYFPQKH
-1164 ENFKNLKTYTG
+1164 NLLTFNG
-1175 FKDRVKYNECF
+1175 FGNKVKYKDCSKI
-1186 GLFLNDGYCTSINT
+1186 FLGERHCTSINT
-1200 ANFDV
+1200 TNIDV
-1205 SECVNMRNMFLNCTG
+1205 SECTNMRYVFSDCNGLTSLDVSNWDTSKVITMNSMFSGCIGLTSLDVSHFDTSKVTDMSLMFAGCNGLTSLNVSNFDTSQVVNMSSMFYNCSNLTSLDVSNFNTSRVTDMSLMFTDCSSLTSLDVSSFNTVKVTEMVGMFSDCSG

-1234 TNMAFMFTN
+1234 TDMHNMFYGCSGLAF
-1243 CRSLITLNVSNFD
+1243 LDLSNFD
-1256 TSKVTDMSWMFNYC
+1256 TSKVTDMR
-1270 SGLTSLDVSKFNTLK
+1270 
-1285 VTDMVAMFAYC
+1285 
-1296 KGLTSLDLSHFNTS
+1296 
-1310 KVTNMIGMFEGCSG
+1310 
-1324 LITLDLSNWNTS
+1324 
-1336 QVTGMVQMFS
+1336 
-1346 DCSGLTSLNVSHFDT
+1346 
-1361 SNVIDMG
+1361 
-1368 YMFENCSGLTS
+1368 YMFYECS
-1379 LDVSQWN
+1379 
-1386 TSKVTNMESMF
+1386 
-1397 RNCKSLASL
+1397 
-1406 DVSNWNTSQ
+1406 
-1415 VMDTNSMFSGCTS
+1415 
-1428 LTSLDVSNFDT
+1428 
-1439 SKVTDISDMFSGC
+1439 
-1452 KGLTSLDVSNFNTS
+1452 
-1466 QVTDMAGMFSYCRL
+1466 
-1480 LTSLDVSNFNTSKVT
+1480 
-1495 RMNYMFRDCKG
+1495 
-1506 LTSLDVSN
+1506 
-1514 FNTSQV
+1514 
-1520 TDMAGM
+1520 
-1526 FSGCK
+1526 
-1531 GLTSIDVS
+1531 
-1539 NFNTSKVGRMSSVF
+1539 
-1553 WSCSGLTSLDVSN
+1553 
-1566 WDTSKAENMGSMFA
+1566 
-1580 NCKGLTSLDLSNF
+1580 GLTSLDLSNWNM
-1593 DTSKVNNMGYM
+1593 DNVNNTSYM
-1604 FSGCTSLTSL
+1604 FRGCYILR
-1614 DLSNWDTTKLPAD
+1614 
-1627 KVVNMISMFNGCTA
+1627 
-1641 LKTITMKNC
+1641 TITMKNC
-1650 NQATIDKIKSALQD
+1650 NQATIDKIKSALTE

>member
-31 SPSAVIT
+31 SPSTVIT

-60 DLDRVQDNETTYF
+60 DLDRIQDNETYYF

-202 MTSDGNTYET
+202 MTSDGNTYKT

-220 SSFSDEHTEWEIG
+220 SSFSGEHTEWEIG

-250 EAIQTTAY
+250 EAVQTTAY

-263 LNLDEGFFNN
+263 LNLDEGFFNS

-289 QLETD
+289 QLETE

-309 VKPKTEASANVI
+309 VKPKTEARANVI

-370 TQTGNTSNDSY
+370 TQTGQSFDDSY

-414 LIDGQLKKYPSYVG
+414 LIDGQVKKYPSYVG

-442 NSGRWEFTGLG
+442 NSGRWEFTGIG

-515 TSFGKTGSNAHIT
+515 TSFGKTGSSARIT

-593 NKRYYDLKNDAD
+593 DKRYYDLKNDAD

-660 IKGKNWN
+660 IKGKNWD
-667 GMSNREWIPSPIL
+667 GTTNREWIPSPIL

-814 LSMDMGEP
+814 LSLDMGEP
-822 KELYCD
+822 KELYCN

-838 SRFWKRYLID
+838 SRFWKRYLTD

-874 FIKIDNQVYMLN
+874 FVKIDNQIYMLN

-919 PEATLTVSP
+919 PEAILTVSP
-928 TSANVAFEGGLLR
+928 TSANVTFEGGLLR

-948 LTDIYIKTDSPWLSG
+948 LTDIYVKTDSPWLSG
-963 YMNGDIFMVNVE
+963 YMNGDSFMVNVE

-987 LVGRDYGGN
+987 LVGRDYGGF
-996 DIVSDAIGIVQE
+996 DVVSDAIGIVQE
-1008 KFIYLD
+1008 KFIYPD

-1027 RNGGEMTFNVQAENV
+1027 YNGGEMTFNVQAENV
-1042 NNVRFAS
+1042 EDLRFVS

-1054 TGSIVGNLLKINVAV
+1054 TGSVIGNLLKINVAK
-1069 NSGEER
+1069 NDGKQR
-1075 NGNIWLEAID
+1075 IGNIWLTAIG
-1085 LRGDNVKS
+1085 LNGNTVNS
-1093 NEVAITQEKYV
+1093 NEVAITQEDYETATSK
-1104 KQGSNVLMFTTT
+1104 KVLRFTTI
-1116 DGNTWSITQISAYT
+1116 DGETWNKRDISAFT
-1130 ADNRLIEP
+1130 ADNSPLQP

-1152 AYIRSHDEYKPS
+1152 EYIGFDNNISSNLLTYEGFDSS
-1164 ENFKNLKTYTG
+1164 EIKYRNLANYFNNNSKCNKISTAKMNVSQCSSMFRT
-1175 FKDRVKYNECF
+1175 FYNCYS
-1186 GLFLNDGYCTSINT
+1186 LTSL
-1200 ANFDV
+1200 DV
-1205 SECVNMRNMFLNCTG
+1205 SKWNTSQVTNMSSMFWNCSG
-1220 LTSLDVSNWNTSQV
+1220 LTSLDVSNWDTSKVTTMYNVFNGCRSLTSLDVSHFNTSQV
-1234 TNMAFMFTN
+1234 TDMNGMF
-1243 CRSLITLNVSNFD
+1243 RD
-1256 TSKVTDMSWMFNYC
+1256 C
-1270 SGLTSLDVSKFNTLK
+1270 SGLTSLDVSKW
-1285 VTDMVAMFAYC
+1285 
-1296 KGLTSLDLSHFNTS
+1296 NTS
-1310 KVTNMIGMFEGCSG
+1310 KATDMSY
-1324 LITLDLSNWNTS
+1324 
-1336 QVTGMVQMFS
+1336 MFS
-1346 DCSGLTSLNVSHFDT
+1346 DCSGLTSLNVSNFDT
-1361 SNVIDMG
+1361 SQVTNMSV
-1368 YMFENCSGLTS
+1368 MFGDCKGLTS
-1379 LDVSQWN
+1379 LDVSH
-1386 TSKVTNMESMF
+1386 F
-1397 RNCKSLASL
+1397 
-1406 DVSNWNTSQ
+1406 NTSQ
-1415 VMDTNSMFSGCTS
+1415 VTKMNSMFNSCRS

-1439 SKVTDISDMFSGC
+1439 SKVTRMEWMFYNC
-1452 KGLTSLDVSNFNTS
+1452 TGLTSLDVSKWNTS
-1466 QVTDMAGMFSYCRL
+1466 KVESMEGMFDHCSS
-1480 LTSLDVSNFNTSKVT
+1480 LTSLDVSKWNTINMLT
-1495 RMNYMFRDCKG
+1495 MDYMFR
-1506 LTSLDVSN
+1506 
-1514 FNTSQV
+1514 
-1520 TDMAGM
+1520 
-1526 FSGCK
+1526 GCK
-1531 GLTSIDVS
+1531 
-1539 NFNTSKVGRMSSVF
+1539 
-1553 WSCSGLTSLDVSN
+1553 
-1566 WDTSKAENMGSMFA
+1566 
-1580 NCKGLTSLDLSNF
+1580 
-1593 DTSKVNNMGYM
+1593 
-1604 FSGCTSLTSL
+1604 SLTSL
-1614 DLSNWDTTKLPAD
+1614 DLSSWYISKVGSMTQMFANCNNLVSLDLSNWVMSDNMVSVIDMFD
-1627 KVVNMISMFNGCTA
+1627 KCTS
-1641 LKTITMKNC
+1641 LRTITMKNC
-1650 NQATIDKIKSALQD
+1650 NQTTIDKIKSALQD